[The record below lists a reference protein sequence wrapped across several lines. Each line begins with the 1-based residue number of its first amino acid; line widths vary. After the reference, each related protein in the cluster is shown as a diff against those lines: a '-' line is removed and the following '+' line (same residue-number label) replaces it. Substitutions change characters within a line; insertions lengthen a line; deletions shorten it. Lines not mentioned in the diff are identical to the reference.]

1 MFTIRKEYMDKRYN
15 SPGRRAIVAGLMAAT
30 LLSNVSGVAKYAYAE
45 TTPTA
50 QIKTTNVDLAKLKL
64 QKLNLNMNDY
74 EVIHKDPTT
83 QINTFDSSAYFS
95 QPGNGWAPTSIIQF
109 SSQIDKSKDHI
120 VIDNPVEILFK
131 NTGYYFGRQ
140 TNVRMKVN
148 RVYYDAIDY
157 SGTSYASTS
166 TRERRM
172 SKPGDEVMFAE
183 LDNAAGENGVVQF
196 TNYNFYTGEPNA
208 APYVHPVQG
217 SKQNTLNSWYTMRA
231 DVTYTIEYADGT
243 QADMKLVVPVG
254 DLDVISYVNKAK
266 GDGAGQNEMFE
277 LPNADAQASKI
288 IFNRNFASRLT
299 RPSDN
304 NGTMVINPPA
314 NSIGGNSLDW
324 MYNTTGATIRSR
336 SNSLTFTSG
345 SADASGTDFGV
356 YVEHPAV
363 DPVKK
368 VDKTRIASYQDGKLV
383 YTIQSTIPKVGT
395 DVIDDID
402 EFSIDDLLDNRL
414 KNVTVKGVYV
424 TDSEDADPST
434 ADWRKLPPNK
444 YTIDTTGQKLKVN
457 IDKSQLGHKQV
468 KVIFETDT
476 LATDLSADT
485 SIINNQATVHTD
497 DVPSKS
503 NVTRT
508 QPTYKFDH
516 EFVAEDGSQLPG
528 DVTTLTPGTTEDITP
543 GTTVTPNLFTVPD
556 ASKPDTSYKGYDA
569 SKVQVK
575 DDAKNGVWSFKSWD
589 KANETL
595 DHKNGHFIGTWAF
608 TPNAY
613 AQTYKYVMSDGS
625 TVPAEVNATLPA
637 RVGDLVDGT
646 NVTAANPLAPAA
658 ENAMQPTDKGYDA
671 SKTQVKLPHG
681 YADFIGWDI
690 PSATINRADVLH
702 TGTWEY
708 HENLWGKSHEFKSNT
723 DKALPAGIT
732 AITPATV
739 NDQYHDGDTINAD
752 DFQIP
757 AENVVSSTN
766 PLYDASKVQYL
777 DEHGV
782 WTADDAWDKSN
793 VVVDHADTHFVRG
806 WTYQANSYAK
816 NHKFESVDGTPLP
829 TELTAITPASSNG
842 YEDGTVLNAD
852 TFEVPAANKVDA
864 SDKLYQEGK
873 TQFRSNDGMG
883 VWTAEPA
890 WDKHDVTVDH
900 ADVTFTL
907 KWSYS
912 EYKFG
917 KQHKFV
923 AEDGSELPQGIKD
936 ITPGNIEN
944 QYKPNEV
951 ITADGFEVPADKKP
965 ADGTEYA
972 DASKKQ
978 FVDTERDGVWEFI
991 GWDKDNIT
999 VDHSDDNLF
1008 TGTWRFSPYHHKQ
1021 THEFVSGTD
1030 GKQLPEKILNMTPG
1044 EVDGLVTGNTANP
1057 STFTVADGDKTPDTN
1072 REYQVGKVQVVDG
1085 AGSWTFKSWDKDSET
1100 VNKTDVHFVG
1110 TWEYNEPSFG
1120 KTHKYVS
1127 ETEGM
1132 ELPKVVT
1139 DTLPGNVT
1147 DAYKRGEVVNGDTI
1161 PNEVTDEDND
1171 GVWTT
1176 TGWKTKDVTI
1186 ENSDPEFVAGWTF
1199 KANPHKAT
1207 YEFVSGTPGKD
1218 LPKSIVD
1225 MTPTDPADYTKG
1237 TEVPAKSEFE
1247 KTVKDEDND
1256 GVWTFKSY
1264 DHDKQTVEKSDI
1276 KFVGTWEFTPNT
1288 YPVGYEFKSTDPKR
1302 ELPKVVKDKLPKD
1315 DKTYIT
1321 KTPVDAQKIPNDPVY
1336 DPELDIDWTFNK
1348 WDSSKKTIEREGIKF
1363 TGEWTPKQR
1372 EYKVTYK
1379 FTSGTSGRE
1388 LPKEVT
1394 DLLPKD
1400 NKIYVTGSKVKSN
1413 KPSKTE
1419 VKVDGGTWKFK
1430 EFPPEL
1436 TIDKK
1441 DGEFAGEWVF
1451 EADPEPAKPAAK
1463 PVPKTG
1469 DATTTAPVVGG
1480 ITAIMT
1486 SILAFFG
1493 IKRKSDD

>member
-1 MFTIRKEYMDKRYN
+1 MDKRYN

-30 LLSNVSGVAKYAYAE
+30 LLSNVSGIAKYAYAE
-45 TTPTA
+45 TPTTA

-196 TNYNFYTGEPNA
+196 TNYNFYTSEPGA

-254 DLDVISYVNKAK
+254 DLDVINYVNKAK

-277 LPNADAQASKI
+277 LPNADSQASKI
-288 IFNRNFASRLT
+288 IFNRNFAARLT

-528 DVTTLTPGTTEDITP
+528 DITTLTPGTTEDITP

-575 DDAKNGVWSFKSWD
+575 DDVKNGVWSFKSWD

-613 AQTYKYVMSDGS
+613 AQTYKYVMSDGGA
-625 TVPAEVNATLPA
+625 VPAEVNATLPA
-637 RVGDLVDGT
+637 RVVDLVDGT

-658 ENAMQPTDKGYDA
+658 ENVMQPADKGYDA
-671 SKTQVKLPHG
+671 TKTQVKLPHG

-732 AITPATV
+732 ALTPATV

-752 DFQIP
+752 EFQIP
-757 AENVVSSTN
+757 ADHVVPSTN
-766 PLYDASKVQYL
+766 PLYDANKVQYL

-900 ADVTFTL
+900 SDVTFTL

-936 ITPGNIEN
+936 ITPANVEN

-978 FVDTERDGVWEFI
+978 FVDTERDGVWEFVS
-991 GWDKDNIT
+991 WDKDNIT

-1008 TGTWRFSPYHHKQ
+1008 TGTWKFMGYS
-1021 THEFVSGTD
+1021 
-1030 GKQLPEKILNMTPG
+1030 
-1044 EVDGLVTGNTANP
+1044 
-1057 STFTVADGDKTPDTN
+1057 
-1072 REYQVGKVQVVDG
+1072 
-1085 AGSWTFKSWDKDSET
+1085 
-1100 VNKTDVHFVG
+1100 
-1110 TWEYNEPSFG
+1110 
-1120 KTHKYVS
+1120 
-1127 ETEGM
+1127 
-1132 ELPKVVT
+1132 
-1139 DTLPGNVT
+1139 
-1147 DAYKRGEVVNGDTI
+1147 
-1161 PNEVTDEDND
+1161 
-1171 GVWTT
+1171 
-1176 TGWKTKDVTI
+1176 
-1186 ENSDPEFVAGWTF
+1186 
-1199 KANPHKAT
+1199 HKAT
-1207 YEFVSGTPGKD
+1207 YEFVSGTPDKQ

-1225 MTPTDPADYTKG
+1225 MTPTDPAKYTKG

-1256 GVWTFKSY
+1256 GTWTFKSY

-1348 WDSSKKTIEREGIKF
+1348 WDSPKKTIEREGIKF

-1379 FTSGTSGRE
+1379 FTSGTPGKE

-1400 NKIYVTGSKVKSN
+1400 DKTYVTGSKVKSN

-1451 EADPEPAKPAAK
+1451 EADPAPTPEPQKPAAK

-1469 DATTTAPVVGG
+1469 DATTVAPAVGG
-1480 ITAIMT
+1480 IAAIMT

>member
-1 MFTIRKEYMDKRYN
+1 MDKRYN

-30 LLSNVSGVAKYAYAE
+30 LLSNVSGIAKYAYAE
-45 TTPTA
+45 TPNTA

-254 DLDVISYVNKAK
+254 DLDVINYVNKAK

-277 LPNADAQASKI
+277 LPNADSQASKI
-288 IFNRNFASRLT
+288 IFNRNFAARLT

-314 NSIGGNSLDW
+314 NSTGGNSMDW
-324 MYNTTGATIRSR
+324 MYNTTGTTIRSR

-402 EFSIDDLLDNRL
+402 EFSIEDLLDNRL

-434 ADWRKLPPNK
+434 ADWRKLPANK
-444 YTIDTTGQKLKVN
+444 YTVDATGQRLKVN

-516 EFVAEDGSQLPG
+516 EFVAEDGSQLPS
-528 DVTTLTPGTTEDITP
+528 DITTLTPGTTEDITP

-625 TVPAEVNATLPA
+625 AVPAEVNATLPA
-637 RVGDLVDGT
+637 SVGDLVDGT

-658 ENAMQPTDKGYDA
+658 ENVMQPTDKGYDT

-681 YADFIGWDI
+681 YANFISWDI

-739 NDQYHDGDTINAD
+739 SDQYHDGDTINAD
-752 DFQIP
+752 EFQIP
-757 AENVVSSTN
+757 AENVVPSTN
-766 PLYDASKVQYL
+766 PLYDANKVQYL

-852 TFEVPAANKVDA
+852 TFEVPAANKVDT

-900 ADVTFTL
+900 GDVTFTL

-936 ITPGNIEN
+936 ITPASVEN

-951 ITADGFEVPADKKP
+951 ITADSFEVPADKVP
-965 ADGTEYA
+965 AAGTEYA

-1008 TGTWRFSPYHHKQ
+1008 TGTWKFMGYS
-1021 THEFVSGTD
+1021 
-1030 GKQLPEKILNMTPG
+1030 
-1044 EVDGLVTGNTANP
+1044 
-1057 STFTVADGDKTPDTN
+1057 
-1072 REYQVGKVQVVDG
+1072 
-1085 AGSWTFKSWDKDSET
+1085 
-1100 VNKTDVHFVG
+1100 
-1110 TWEYNEPSFG
+1110 
-1120 KTHKYVS
+1120 
-1127 ETEGM
+1127 
-1132 ELPKVVT
+1132 
-1139 DTLPGNVT
+1139 
-1147 DAYKRGEVVNGDTI
+1147 
-1161 PNEVTDEDND
+1161 
-1171 GVWTT
+1171 
-1176 TGWKTKDVTI
+1176 
-1186 ENSDPEFVAGWTF
+1186 
-1199 KANPHKAT
+1199 HKAT
-1207 YEFVSGTPGKD
+1207 YEFVSGTPGKE

-1225 MTPTDPADYTKG
+1225 MTPTDPAKYTKG

-1256 GVWTFKSY
+1256 GTWTFKSY

-1348 WDSSKKTIEREGIKF
+1348 WDSPKKTIEREGIKF

-1379 FTSGTSGRE
+1379 FTSGTPGKE

-1400 NKIYVTGSKVKSN
+1400 DKTYVTGSKVKSN
-1413 KPSKTE
+1413 TPSKTE

-1441 DGEFAGEWVF
+1441 DGEFTGEWVF
-1451 EADPEPAKPAAK
+1451 EADPAPTPEPQKPAAK

-1480 ITAIMT
+1480 IAAIMT

>member
-1 MFTIRKEYMDKRYN
+1 MDKRYN

-30 LLSNVSGVAKYAYAE
+30 LLSNVSGIVKSAYAE
-45 TTPTA
+45 TPTTA

-74 EVIHKDPTT
+74 EVVHKDPTT

-196 TNYNFYTGEPNA
+196 TNYNFYASESGS

-254 DLDVISYVNKAK
+254 DLDVINYVNKAR

-277 LPNADAQASKI
+277 LPNADSQASKI
-288 IFNRNFASRLT
+288 IFNRNFAARLT

-314 NSIGGNSLDW
+314 NSTGGNSLDW

-363 DPVKK
+363 DPIKK

-414 KNVTVKGVYV
+414 KNVTVKGVYA

-444 YTIDTTGQKLKVN
+444 YTIDTTGQRLKVN

-625 TVPAEVNATLPA
+625 AVPAEVNATLPA

-658 ENAMQPTDKGYDA
+658 ENVMQPTDKGYDA
-671 SKTQVKLPHG
+671 TKTQVKLPHG
-681 YADFIGWDI
+681 YADFISWDI

-732 AITPATV
+732 ALTPASVADT
-739 NDQYHDGDTINAD
+739 YHDGDTINAD

-757 AENVVSSTN
+757 AENVVPSTN
-766 PLYDASKVQYL
+766 PLYDANKVQYL

-829 TELTAITPASSNG
+829 TELTVITPASSNG
-842 YEDGTVLNAD
+842 YEDGAVLNAD

-883 VWTAEPA
+883 VWTAEPE
-890 WDKHDVTVDH
+890 WDRKDVTVDH

-907 KWSYS
+907 KWSYT

-936 ITPGNIEN
+936 ITPANVEN

-951 ITADGFEVPADKKP
+951 ITADSFEVPADKKP

-978 FVDTERDGVWEFI
+978 FVDTERDGVWEFVS
-991 GWDKDNIT
+991 WDKDNIT

-1008 TGTWRFSPYHHKQ
+1008 TGTWKFMGYS
-1021 THEFVSGTD
+1021 
-1030 GKQLPEKILNMTPG
+1030 
-1044 EVDGLVTGNTANP
+1044 
-1057 STFTVADGDKTPDTN
+1057 
-1072 REYQVGKVQVVDG
+1072 
-1085 AGSWTFKSWDKDSET
+1085 
-1100 VNKTDVHFVG
+1100 
-1110 TWEYNEPSFG
+1110 
-1120 KTHKYVS
+1120 
-1127 ETEGM
+1127 
-1132 ELPKVVT
+1132 
-1139 DTLPGNVT
+1139 
-1147 DAYKRGEVVNGDTI
+1147 
-1161 PNEVTDEDND
+1161 
-1171 GVWTT
+1171 
-1176 TGWKTKDVTI
+1176 
-1186 ENSDPEFVAGWTF
+1186 
-1199 KANPHKAT
+1199 HKAT
-1207 YEFVSGTPGKD
+1207 YEFVSGTPGKE

-1225 MTPTDPADYTKG
+1225 MTPTDPAKYTKG

-1247 KTVKDEDND
+1247 KTVKDDEND
-1256 GVWTFKSY
+1256 GTWTFKSY

-1288 YPVGYEFKSTDPKR
+1288 YPVGYEFKSSDPKR

-1348 WDSSKKTIEREGIKF
+1348 WDSPKKTIEREGIKF

-1379 FTSGTSGRE
+1379 FTSGTPGKE

-1394 DLLPKD
+1394 ELLPKD
-1400 NKIYVTGSKVKSN
+1400 DKTYVTGSKVKSN
-1413 KPSKTE
+1413 TPSKTE

-1451 EADPEPAKPAAK
+1451 EADPAPTPEPQKPAAK

-1480 ITAIMT
+1480 IAAIMT

>member
-1 MFTIRKEYMDKRYN
+1 MDKRYN

-30 LLSNVSGVAKYAYAE
+30 LLSNVSGIVKSAYAE
-45 TTPTA
+45 TPTTA

-74 EVIHKDPTT
+74 EVVHKDPTT

-172 SKPGDEVMFAE
+172 SKAEDEVMFAE

-277 LPNADAQASKI
+277 LPNADSQASKI
-288 IFNRNFASRLT
+288 IFNRNFAARLT

-314 NSIGGNSLDW
+314 NSTGGNSLDW

-345 SADASGTDFGV
+345 SADASGTNFGV

-444 YTIDTTGQKLKVN
+444 YTIDTTGQRLKVN

-468 KVIFETDT
+468 KVIFETDA

-528 DVTTLTPGTTEDITP
+528 DITTLTPGTTEDITP

-589 KANETL
+589 KANEML

-608 TPNAY
+608 IPNAY

-625 TVPAEVNATLPA
+625 AVPAEVNATLPA

-658 ENAMQPTDKGYDA
+658 ENVMQPTDKGYDVT
-671 SKTQVKLPHG
+671 KTQVKLPHG

-732 AITPATV
+732 ALTPATV
-739 NDQYHDGDTINAD
+739 SDQYHDGDTINAD
-752 DFQIP
+752 EFQIP
-757 AENVVSSTN
+757 ADHVVPATN
-766 PLYDASKVQYL
+766 PLYDANKVQYL

-816 NHKFESVDGTPLP
+816 NHKFESVDGTPLSG
-829 TELTAITPASSNG
+829 ELTAITPASSNG

-852 TFEVPAANKVDA
+852 TFEVPAANTVDA
-864 SDKLYQEGK
+864 SDTLYQEGK

-890 WDKHDVTVDH
+890 WDKHDITVDH
-900 ADVTFTL
+900 GDVTFTL

-917 KQHKFV
+917 KQHKFI

-936 ITPGNIEN
+936 ITPASVEN

-951 ITADGFEVPADKKP
+951 ITADGFEVPADKVP
-965 ADGTEYA
+965 AAGTEYA

-978 FVDTERDGVWEFI
+978 FVDTERDGVWEFVS
-991 GWDKDNIT
+991 WDKDNIT

-1008 TGTWRFSPYHHKQ
+1008 TGTWKF
-1021 THEFVSGTD
+1021 
-1030 GKQLPEKILNMTPG
+1030 
-1044 EVDGLVTGNTANP
+1044 
-1057 STFTVADGDKTPDTN
+1057 
-1072 REYQVGKVQVVDG
+1072 
-1085 AGSWTFKSWDKDSET
+1085 
-1100 VNKTDVHFVG
+1100 
-1110 TWEYNEPSFG
+1110 
-1120 KTHKYVS
+1120 
-1127 ETEGM
+1127 
-1132 ELPKVVT
+1132 
-1139 DTLPGNVT
+1139 
-1147 DAYKRGEVVNGDTI
+1147 NGY
-1161 PNEVTDEDND
+1161 
-1171 GVWTT
+1171 
-1176 TGWKTKDVTI
+1176 
-1186 ENSDPEFVAGWTF
+1186 S
-1199 KANPHKAT
+1199 HKAT
-1207 YEFVSGTPGKD
+1207 YEFVSGTPGKE

-1225 MTPTDPADYTKG
+1225 MTPTDSAKYTKG

-1256 GVWTFKSY
+1256 GTWTFKSY

-1348 WDSSKKTIEREGIKF
+1348 WDSPKKTIEREGIKF

-1379 FTSGTSGRE
+1379 FTSGTPDKE

-1400 NKIYVTGSKVKSN
+1400 DKTYVTGSKVKSN

-1441 DGEFAGEWVF
+1441 DGEFAGKWVF
-1451 EADPEPAKPAAK
+1451 EADPAPTPEPQKPAAK

-1469 DATTTAPVVGG
+1469 DATTVAPAVGG
-1480 ITAIMT
+1480 IAAIMT

>member
-30 LLSNVSGVAKYAYAE
+30 LLSNVSGIVKSAYAE
-45 TTPTA
+45 TPNTA

-74 EVIHKDPTT
+74 EVVHKDPTT

-157 SGTSYASTS
+157 SGTSYAATS

-196 TNYNFYTGEPNA
+196 TNYNFYSSEPGS

-254 DLDVISYVNKAK
+254 DIDVINSVNKLK

-277 LPNADAQASKI
+277 LPNADSQASKI
-288 IFNRNFASRLT
+288 IFNRNFAARLT

-304 NGTMVINPPA
+304 NGTMVVNPPA
-314 NSIGGNSLDW
+314 NSTGGNSLDW
-324 MYNTTGATIRSR
+324 MYNTTGTTIRSR

-444 YTIDTTGQKLKVN
+444 YTIDTTGQRLKVN

-556 ASKPDTSYKGYDA
+556 ASKPDASYKGYDA

-613 AQTYKYVMSDGS
+613 AQTYKYVMSDGGA
-625 TVPAEVNATLPA
+625 VPAEVNATLPA

-658 ENAMQPTDKGYDA
+658 ENVMQPADKGYDA
-671 SKTQVKLPHG
+671 TKTQVKLPHG

-732 AITPATV
+732 ALTPATV
-739 NDQYHDGDTINAD
+739 SDQYHDGDTINAD
-752 DFQIP
+752 SFQIP
-757 AENVVSSTN
+757 AENVVPSTN
-766 PLYDASKVQYL
+766 PLYDANKVQYL

-829 TELTAITPASSNG
+829 TELTAITPVSSSG

-873 TQFRSNDGMG
+873 TQFRSSDGMG

-907 KWSYS
+907 KWSYT

-936 ITPGNIEN
+936 ITPASVEN

-951 ITADGFEVPADKKP
+951 ITADSFEVPADKKP

-978 FVDTERDGVWEFI
+978 FVDTERDGVWEFVS
-991 GWDKDNIT
+991 WDKDNIT

-1008 TGTWRFSPYHHKQ
+1008 TGTWKF
-1021 THEFVSGTD
+1021 
-1030 GKQLPEKILNMTPG
+1030 
-1044 EVDGLVTGNTANP
+1044 
-1057 STFTVADGDKTPDTN
+1057 
-1072 REYQVGKVQVVDG
+1072 
-1085 AGSWTFKSWDKDSET
+1085 
-1100 VNKTDVHFVG
+1100 
-1110 TWEYNEPSFG
+1110 
-1120 KTHKYVS
+1120 
-1127 ETEGM
+1127 
-1132 ELPKVVT
+1132 
-1139 DTLPGNVT
+1139 
-1147 DAYKRGEVVNGDTI
+1147 NGY
-1161 PNEVTDEDND
+1161 
-1171 GVWTT
+1171 
-1176 TGWKTKDVTI
+1176 
-1186 ENSDPEFVAGWTF
+1186 S
-1199 KANPHKAT
+1199 HKAT
-1207 YEFVSGTPGKD
+1207 YEFVSGTPGKE

-1225 MTPTDPADYTKG
+1225 MTPTDPAKYTKG

-1256 GVWTFKSY
+1256 GTWTFKSY

-1348 WDSSKKTIEREGIKF
+1348 WDSPKKTIEREGIKF

-1379 FTSGTSGRE
+1379 FTSGTPGKE

-1394 DLLPKD
+1394 ELLPKD
-1400 NKIYVTGSKVKSN
+1400 DKTYVTGSKVKS
-1413 KPSKTE
+1413 KVPSKTE

-1451 EADPEPAKPAAK
+1451 EADPAPTPEPQKPAAK

-1469 DATTTAPVVGG
+1469 DATTVAPAVGG
-1480 ITAIMT
+1480 IAAIMT

>member
-1 MFTIRKEYMDKRYN
+1 MDKRYN

-30 LLSNVSGVAKYAYAE
+30 LLSNVSGIVKSAYAE
-45 TTPTA
+45 TPTTA

-277 LPNADAQASKI
+277 LPNADSQASKI
-288 IFNRNFASRLT
+288 IFNRNFAARRT

-434 ADWRKLPPNK
+434 DDWQKLPPDK

-556 ASKPDTSYKGYDA
+556 ASKPDTSYKGYDT

-625 TVPAEVNATLPA
+625 AVPAEVNATLPA

-658 ENAMQPTDKGYDA
+658 ENVMQPTDKGYNA

-739 NDQYHDGDTINAD
+739 NDQYHDGDTINANE
-752 DFQIP
+752 FQIP
-757 AENVVSSTN
+757 ADHVVPTTN

-829 TELTAITPASSNG
+829 TELTAITPASSSG

-900 ADVTFTL
+900 GDVTFTL

-936 ITPGNIEN
+936 ITPASVEN

-978 FVDTERDGVWEFI
+978 FVDTERDGVWEFVS
-991 GWDKDNIT
+991 WDKDNIT

-1008 TGTWRFSPYHHKQ
+1008 TGTWKFMGYS
-1021 THEFVSGTD
+1021 
-1030 GKQLPEKILNMTPG
+1030 
-1044 EVDGLVTGNTANP
+1044 
-1057 STFTVADGDKTPDTN
+1057 
-1072 REYQVGKVQVVDG
+1072 
-1085 AGSWTFKSWDKDSET
+1085 
-1100 VNKTDVHFVG
+1100 
-1110 TWEYNEPSFG
+1110 
-1120 KTHKYVS
+1120 
-1127 ETEGM
+1127 
-1132 ELPKVVT
+1132 
-1139 DTLPGNVT
+1139 
-1147 DAYKRGEVVNGDTI
+1147 
-1161 PNEVTDEDND
+1161 
-1171 GVWTT
+1171 
-1176 TGWKTKDVTI
+1176 
-1186 ENSDPEFVAGWTF
+1186 
-1199 KANPHKAT
+1199 HKAT
-1207 YEFVSGTPGKD
+1207 YEFVSGTPDKQ

-1225 MTPTDPADYTKG
+1225 MTPTDPAKYTKG

-1247 KTVKDEDND
+1247 KTIKDEDND
-1256 GVWTFKSY
+1256 GTWTFKSY
-1264 DHDKQTVEKSDI
+1264 DHDKQTIEKSDI

-1348 WDSSKKTIEREGIKF
+1348 WDSPKKTIEREGIKF

-1379 FTSGTSGRE
+1379 FTSGTPGKE

-1394 DLLPKD
+1394 NLLPKD
-1400 NKIYVTGSKVKSN
+1400 DKTYVTGSKVTSN

-1451 EADPEPAKPAAK
+1451 EADPAPTPEPQKPAAK

-1469 DATTTAPVVGG
+1469 DATTVAPAVGG
-1480 ITAIMT
+1480 IAAIMT

-1493 IKRKSDD
+1493 IKRKSDE

>member
-1 MFTIRKEYMDKRYN
+1 MDKRYN
-15 SPGRRAIVAGLMAAT
+15 SPGRRAIVAGLVAAT
-30 LLSNVSGVAKYAYAE
+30 LLSNVSGIVKSAYAE
-45 TTPTA
+45 TPTTA

-74 EVIHKDPTT
+74 EVVHKDPTT

-208 APYVHPVQG
+208 ATYVHPVQG

-277 LPNADAQASKI
+277 LPNADSQASKI
-288 IFNRNFASRLT
+288 IFNRNFAARLT

-625 TVPAEVNATLPA
+625 AVPAEVNATLPA
-637 RVGDLVDGT
+637 RVGDLIDGT
-646 NVTAANPLAPAA
+646 NVTAANPLAPDA
-658 ENAMQPTDKGYDA
+658 ENVMQPTDKGYDA

-732 AITPATV
+732 SITPATV

-752 DFQIP
+752 SFQIP
-757 AENVVSSTN
+757 AENVVPSTN
-766 PLYDASKVQYL
+766 PLYDANKVQYL

-907 KWSYS
+907 KWSYQ

-936 ITPGNIEN
+936 ITPANVEN

-1008 TGTWRFSPYHHKQ
+1008 TGTWKFMGYS
-1021 THEFVSGTD
+1021 
-1030 GKQLPEKILNMTPG
+1030 
-1044 EVDGLVTGNTANP
+1044 
-1057 STFTVADGDKTPDTN
+1057 
-1072 REYQVGKVQVVDG
+1072 
-1085 AGSWTFKSWDKDSET
+1085 
-1100 VNKTDVHFVG
+1100 
-1110 TWEYNEPSFG
+1110 
-1120 KTHKYVS
+1120 
-1127 ETEGM
+1127 
-1132 ELPKVVT
+1132 
-1139 DTLPGNVT
+1139 
-1147 DAYKRGEVVNGDTI
+1147 
-1161 PNEVTDEDND
+1161 
-1171 GVWTT
+1171 
-1176 TGWKTKDVTI
+1176 
-1186 ENSDPEFVAGWTF
+1186 
-1199 KANPHKAT
+1199 HKAT
-1207 YEFVSGTPGKD
+1207 YEFVSGTPDKQ

-1225 MTPTDPADYTKG
+1225 MTPTDPAKYTKG

-1247 KTVKDEDND
+1247 KTVKDDEND
-1256 GVWTFKSY
+1256 GTWTFKSY
-1264 DHDKQTVEKSDI
+1264 DHDKQTIEKSDI

-1288 YPVGYEFKSTDPKR
+1288 YPVGYEFKSSDPKR
-1302 ELPKVVKDKLPKD
+1302 ELPKVVNDKLPKD

-1348 WDSSKKTIEREGIKF
+1348 WDSPKKTIEREGIKF

-1379 FTSGTSGRE
+1379 FTSGTPGKE

-1400 NKIYVTGSKVKSN
+1400 DKTYVTGSKVKPN

-1451 EADPEPAKPAAK
+1451 EADPEPAKPTAK
-1463 PVPKTG
+1463 LVPKTG
-1469 DATTTAPVVGG
+1469 DATTAAPAVGG
-1480 ITAIMT
+1480 IAATMT

-1493 IKRKSDD
+1493 IKRKSDE

>member
-1 MFTIRKEYMDKRYN
+1 MDKRYN

-30 LLSNVSGVAKYAYAE
+30 LLSNVSGIVKSAYAE
-45 TTPTA
+45 TPNTA

-172 SKPGDEVMFAE
+172 SNPGDEVMFAE

-217 SKQNTLNSWYTMRA
+217 SKQNTLSSWYTMRA

-254 DLDVISYVNKAK
+254 DLDVINYVNKAK

-288 IFNRNFASRLT
+288 IFNRNFAARLT

-304 NGTMVINPPA
+304 NGTMVVNPPA
-314 NSIGGNSLDW
+314 NSTGGNSLDW
-324 MYNTTGATIRSR
+324 MYNTTGTTIRSR

-356 YVEHPAV
+356 YVERPAV

-528 DVTTLTPGTTEDITP
+528 DITTLTPGTTEDITP

-625 TVPAEVNATLPA
+625 AVPAEVNATLPA
-637 RVGDLVDGT
+637 RVGDLIDGT

-658 ENAMQPTDKGYDA
+658 ENVMQPTDKGYDA
-671 SKTQVKLPHG
+671 TKTQVKLPHG
-681 YADFIGWDI
+681 YADFISWDI

-732 AITPATV
+732 ALTPATV

-752 DFQIP
+752 SFQIP
-757 AENVVSSTN
+757 ADHVVPSTN
-766 PLYDASKVQYL
+766 PLYDANKVQYL

-829 TELTAITPASSNG
+829 TELTTITPASSNG

-900 ADVTFTL
+900 GDVTFTL
-907 KWSYS
+907 KWSYQ

-917 KQHKFV
+917 KQHRFV

-936 ITPGNIEN
+936 ITPANVEN

-978 FVDTERDGVWEFI
+978 FVDTERDGVWEFVS
-991 GWDKDNIT
+991 WDKDNIT
-999 VDHSDDNLF
+999 VDHSDGNLF
-1008 TGTWRFSPYHHKQ
+1008 TGTWKFMGYS
-1021 THEFVSGTD
+1021 
-1030 GKQLPEKILNMTPG
+1030 
-1044 EVDGLVTGNTANP
+1044 
-1057 STFTVADGDKTPDTN
+1057 
-1072 REYQVGKVQVVDG
+1072 
-1085 AGSWTFKSWDKDSET
+1085 
-1100 VNKTDVHFVG
+1100 
-1110 TWEYNEPSFG
+1110 
-1120 KTHKYVS
+1120 
-1127 ETEGM
+1127 
-1132 ELPKVVT
+1132 
-1139 DTLPGNVT
+1139 
-1147 DAYKRGEVVNGDTI
+1147 
-1161 PNEVTDEDND
+1161 
-1171 GVWTT
+1171 
-1176 TGWKTKDVTI
+1176 
-1186 ENSDPEFVAGWTF
+1186 
-1199 KANPHKAT
+1199 HKAT
-1207 YEFVSGTPGKD
+1207 YEFVSGTPGKE

-1225 MTPTDPADYTKG
+1225 MTPTDPAKYTKG

-1247 KTVKDEDND
+1247 KTVKDDEND
-1256 GVWTFKSY
+1256 GTWTFKSY

-1348 WDSSKKTIEREGIKF
+1348 WDSPKKTIEREGIKF

-1379 FTSGTSGRE
+1379 FTSGTPGKE

-1400 NKIYVTGSKVKSN
+1400 DKTYVTGSKVKSN

-1451 EADPEPAKPAAK
+1451 EADPAPTPEPQKPAAK

-1480 ITAIMT
+1480 IAAIMT

>member
-1 MFTIRKEYMDKRYN
+1 MDKRYN

-30 LLSNVSGVAKYAYAE
+30 LLSNVSGIVKSAYAE
-45 TTPTA
+45 TPTTA

-74 EVIHKDPTT
+74 EVVHKDPTT

-172 SKPGDEVMFAE
+172 SKPGNEVMFAE

-254 DLDVISYVNKAK
+254 DLDVINYVNKAK

-288 IFNRNFASRLT
+288 IFNRNFAARLT

-304 NGTMVINPPA
+304 NGTMVVNPPA
-314 NSIGGNSLDW
+314 NSTGGNSLDW
-324 MYNTTGATIRSR
+324 MYNTTGTTIRSR

-424 TDSEDADPST
+424 TDSEEADPST

-543 GTTVTPNLFTVPD
+543 GTIVTPNLFTVPD

-589 KANETL
+589 KTNETL

-625 TVPAEVNATLPA
+625 AVPAEVNATLPA
-637 RVGDLVDGT
+637 RVGDLIDGT

-658 ENAMQPTDKGYDA
+658 ENVMQPTDKGYDA
-671 SKTQVKLPHG
+671 TKTQVKLPHG
-681 YADFIGWDI
+681 YADFISWDT

-739 NDQYHDGDTINAD
+739 SDQYHDGDTINAD

-757 AENVVSSTN
+757 AENVVPSTN
-766 PLYDASKVQYL
+766 PLYDANKVQYL

-829 TELTAITPASSNG
+829 TELTAITPASSSG

-852 TFEVPAANKVDA
+852 TFEVPATNKVDA

-900 ADVTFTL
+900 GDVTFTL

-936 ITPGNIEN
+936 ITPANIEN
-944 QYKPNEV
+944 QYKPSEV
-951 ITADGFEVPADKKP
+951 ITADGFEVPVDKKP

-978 FVDTERDGVWEFI
+978 FVDAERDGVWEFVS
-991 GWDKDNIT
+991 WDKDNIT

-1008 TGTWRFSPYHHKQ
+1008 TGTWKFMGYS
-1021 THEFVSGTD
+1021 
-1030 GKQLPEKILNMTPG
+1030 
-1044 EVDGLVTGNTANP
+1044 
-1057 STFTVADGDKTPDTN
+1057 
-1072 REYQVGKVQVVDG
+1072 
-1085 AGSWTFKSWDKDSET
+1085 
-1100 VNKTDVHFVG
+1100 
-1110 TWEYNEPSFG
+1110 
-1120 KTHKYVS
+1120 
-1127 ETEGM
+1127 
-1132 ELPKVVT
+1132 
-1139 DTLPGNVT
+1139 
-1147 DAYKRGEVVNGDTI
+1147 
-1161 PNEVTDEDND
+1161 
-1171 GVWTT
+1171 
-1176 TGWKTKDVTI
+1176 
-1186 ENSDPEFVAGWTF
+1186 
-1199 KANPHKAT
+1199 HKAT
-1207 YEFVSGTPGKD
+1207 YEFVSGTPGKE

-1225 MTPTDPADYTKG
+1225 MTPTDPAEYTKG

-1256 GVWTFKSY
+1256 GTWTFKSY

-1288 YPVGYEFKSTDPKR
+1288 YPVGYEFKSSDPKR

-1348 WDSSKKTIEREGIKF
+1348 WDSPKKTIEREGIKF

-1379 FTSGTSGRE
+1379 FTSGTPGKE

-1400 NKIYVTGSKVKSN
+1400 DKTYVTGSKVTSN

-1451 EADPEPAKPAAK
+1451 EADPAPTPEPQKPAAK

-1469 DATTTAPVVGG
+1469 DATTVAPAVGG
-1480 ITAIMT
+1480 IAAIMT

>member
-1 MFTIRKEYMDKRYN
+1 MFTNRKEYMDKRYN

-30 LLSNVSGVAKYAYAE
+30 LLSNVSGIVKSAYAE
-45 TTPTA
+45 TPTTA

-74 EVIHKDPTT
+74 EVVHKDPTT

-196 TNYNFYTGEPNA
+196 TNYNFYTVEPNA

-277 LPNADAQASKI
+277 LPNADSQASKI
-288 IFNRNFASRLT
+288 IFNRNFAARLT

-575 DDAKNGVWSFKSWD
+575 DDVKNGVWSFKSWD

-625 TVPAEVNATLPA
+625 AVPAEVNATLPA
-637 RVGDLVDGT
+637 RVGDLIDGT

-658 ENAMQPTDKGYDA
+658 ENVMQPTDKGYDA

-681 YADFIGWDI
+681 YANFISWDI

-739 NDQYHDGDTINAD
+739 SDQYHDGDTINAD
-752 DFQIP
+752 SFQIP
-757 AENVVSSTN
+757 ADHVVPSTN
-766 PLYDASKVQYL
+766 PLYDANKVQYL

-782 WTADDAWDKSN
+782 WTADDTWDKSN
-793 VVVDHADTHFVRG
+793 VTVDHADTHFVRG

-852 TFEVPAANKVDA
+852 TFEVPAANKVDT

-900 ADVTFTL
+900 GDVTFTL
-907 KWSYS
+907 KWSYT

-936 ITPGNIEN
+936 ITPANVEN

-951 ITADGFEVPADKKP
+951 ITADSFEVPADKKP

-978 FVDTERDGVWEFI
+978 FVDTERDGVWEFVS
-991 GWDKDNIT
+991 WDKDNIT

-1008 TGTWRFSPYHHKQ
+1008 TGTWKFMGYS
-1021 THEFVSGTD
+1021 
-1030 GKQLPEKILNMTPG
+1030 
-1044 EVDGLVTGNTANP
+1044 
-1057 STFTVADGDKTPDTN
+1057 
-1072 REYQVGKVQVVDG
+1072 
-1085 AGSWTFKSWDKDSET
+1085 
-1100 VNKTDVHFVG
+1100 
-1110 TWEYNEPSFG
+1110 
-1120 KTHKYVS
+1120 
-1127 ETEGM
+1127 
-1132 ELPKVVT
+1132 
-1139 DTLPGNVT
+1139 
-1147 DAYKRGEVVNGDTI
+1147 
-1161 PNEVTDEDND
+1161 
-1171 GVWTT
+1171 
-1176 TGWKTKDVTI
+1176 
-1186 ENSDPEFVAGWTF
+1186 
-1199 KANPHKAT
+1199 HKAT
-1207 YEFVSGTPGKD
+1207 YEFVSGTPGKE

-1225 MTPTDPADYTKG
+1225 MTPTDPAKYTKG

-1256 GVWTFKSY
+1256 GTWTFKSY

-1288 YPVGYEFKSTDPKR
+1288 YPVGYEFKSSDPKR

-1348 WDSSKKTIEREGIKF
+1348 WDSPKKTIEREGIKF
-1363 TGEWTPKQR
+1363 TGEWTPKRR

-1379 FTSGTSGRE
+1379 FTSGTPGKE

-1400 NKIYVTGSKVKSN
+1400 DKTYVTGSKVKSN

-1451 EADPEPAKPAAK
+1451 EADPTPTPEPQKPAAK

-1469 DATTTAPVVGG
+1469 DATTVAPAVGG
-1480 ITAIMT
+1480 ITAIVT
-1486 SILAFFG
+1486 SVLAFFG

>member
-1 MFTIRKEYMDKRYN
+1 MDKRYN

-30 LLSNVSGVAKYAYAE
+30 LLSNVSGIAKYAYAE
-45 TTPTA
+45 TPTAA

-277 LPNADAQASKI
+277 LPNADSQASKI
-288 IFNRNFASRLT
+288 IFNRNFAARLT

-345 SADASGTDFGV
+345 SADASGTNFGV

-625 TVPAEVNATLPA
+625 AVPAEVNATLPA
-637 RVGDLVDGT
+637 RVGDLIDGT

-658 ENAMQPTDKGYDA
+658 ENVMQPTDKGYDA

-681 YADFIGWDI
+681 YANFISWDI

-723 DKALPAGIT
+723 DKVLPAGIT
-732 AITPATV
+732 ALTPATV
-739 NDQYHDGDTINAD
+739 SDQYHDGDTINAD
-752 DFQIP
+752 SFQIP
-757 AENVVSSTN
+757 EENVVPSTN
-766 PLYDASKVQYL
+766 PLYDANKVQYL

-806 WTYQANSYAK
+806 WTYQVNSYAK

-900 ADVTFTL
+900 GDVTFTL
-907 KWSYS
+907 KWSYF

-936 ITPGNIEN
+936 ITPASVEN

-978 FVDTERDGVWEFI
+978 FVDTERDGVWEFVS
-991 GWDKDNIT
+991 WDKDNIT

-1008 TGTWRFSPYHHKQ
+1008 TGTWKFMGYS
-1021 THEFVSGTD
+1021 
-1030 GKQLPEKILNMTPG
+1030 
-1044 EVDGLVTGNTANP
+1044 
-1057 STFTVADGDKTPDTN
+1057 
-1072 REYQVGKVQVVDG
+1072 
-1085 AGSWTFKSWDKDSET
+1085 
-1100 VNKTDVHFVG
+1100 
-1110 TWEYNEPSFG
+1110 
-1120 KTHKYVS
+1120 
-1127 ETEGM
+1127 
-1132 ELPKVVT
+1132 
-1139 DTLPGNVT
+1139 
-1147 DAYKRGEVVNGDTI
+1147 
-1161 PNEVTDEDND
+1161 
-1171 GVWTT
+1171 
-1176 TGWKTKDVTI
+1176 
-1186 ENSDPEFVAGWTF
+1186 
-1199 KANPHKAT
+1199 HKAT
-1207 YEFVSGTPGKD
+1207 YEFVSGTPGKE

-1225 MTPTDPADYTKG
+1225 MTPTDPAKYTKG

-1247 KTVKDEDND
+1247 KTAKDEDND
-1256 GVWTFKSY
+1256 GTWTFKSY

-1348 WDSSKKTIEREGIKF
+1348 WDSPKKTIEREGIKF

-1379 FTSGTSGRE
+1379 FTSGTPGKE

-1400 NKIYVTGSKVKSN
+1400 DKTYATGSKVKSN
-1413 KPSKTE
+1413 APSKIE

-1469 DATTTAPVVGG
+1469 DATTVAPAVGG
-1480 ITAIMT
+1480 IAAIVT

>member
-1 MFTIRKEYMDKRYN
+1 MDKRYN

-30 LLSNVSGVAKYAYAE
+30 LLSNVSGIAKYAYAE
-45 TTPTA
+45 TPTTA

-74 EVIHKDPTT
+74 EVVHKDPTT

-172 SKPGDEVMFAE
+172 SKSGDEVMFAE

-254 DLDVISYVNKAK
+254 DLDVINYVNKAK

-277 LPNADAQASKI
+277 LPNADSQASKI
-288 IFNRNFASRLT
+288 IFNRNFAVRLT

-314 NSIGGNSLDW
+314 NSTGGNSLDW
-324 MYNTTGATIRSR
+324 MYNITGATIRSR

-556 ASKPDTSYKGYDA
+556 ASKPDISYKGYDA

-595 DHKNGHFIGTWAF
+595 NNKNGHFIGTWAF

-625 TVPAEVNATLPA
+625 SVPAEVNATLPA

-658 ENAMQPTDKGYDA
+658 ENVMQPTDKGYDA
-671 SKTQVKLPHG
+671 TKTQVKLPHG
-681 YADFIGWDI
+681 YADFISWDI

-702 TGTWEY
+702 TGTWEH

-723 DKALPAGIT
+723 DKVLPAGIT

-757 AENVVSSTN
+757 AENVVPSTN
-766 PLYDASKVQYL
+766 PLYDAGKVQYL

-829 TELTAITPASSNG
+829 SELTAITPVSSNG

-883 VWTAEPA
+883 VWTAEPE

-900 ADVTFTL
+900 GDVTFTL

-936 ITPGNIEN
+936 ITPASVEN

-978 FVDTERDGVWEFI
+978 FVDTERDGVWEFVS
-991 GWDKDNIT
+991 WDKDNIT

-1008 TGTWRFSPYHHKQ
+1008 TGTWKFMGYS
-1021 THEFVSGTD
+1021 
-1030 GKQLPEKILNMTPG
+1030 
-1044 EVDGLVTGNTANP
+1044 
-1057 STFTVADGDKTPDTN
+1057 
-1072 REYQVGKVQVVDG
+1072 
-1085 AGSWTFKSWDKDSET
+1085 
-1100 VNKTDVHFVG
+1100 
-1110 TWEYNEPSFG
+1110 
-1120 KTHKYVS
+1120 
-1127 ETEGM
+1127 
-1132 ELPKVVT
+1132 
-1139 DTLPGNVT
+1139 
-1147 DAYKRGEVVNGDTI
+1147 
-1161 PNEVTDEDND
+1161 
-1171 GVWTT
+1171 
-1176 TGWKTKDVTI
+1176 
-1186 ENSDPEFVAGWTF
+1186 
-1199 KANPHKAT
+1199 HKAT
-1207 YEFVSGTPGKD
+1207 YEFVSGTPGKE

-1225 MTPTDPADYTKG
+1225 MTPTDPAKYTKG

-1256 GVWTFKSY
+1256 GTWTFKSY

-1336 DPELDIDWTFNK
+1336 DPEFDIDWTFNK
-1348 WDSSKKTIEREGIKF
+1348 WDSPKKTIEREGIKF

-1379 FTSGTSGRE
+1379 FTSGTPGKE

-1400 NKIYVTGSKVKSN
+1400 DKTYVTSSKVKSN

-1451 EADPEPAKPAAK
+1451 EADPAPTPEPQKPAAK

-1469 DATTTAPVVGG
+1469 DATTIAPVVGG
-1480 ITAIMT
+1480 IAAIMT

-1493 IKRKSDD
+1493 IKRKSDE

>member
-30 LLSNVSGVAKYAYAE
+30 LLSNVSGIVKSAYAE
-45 TTPTA
+45 TPTTA

-74 EVIHKDPTT
+74 EVVHKDPTT

-266 GDGAGQNEMFE
+266 GDGAGQNETFE
-277 LPNADAQASKI
+277 LPNADSQASKI
-288 IFNRNFASRLT
+288 IFNRNFAARLT

-625 TVPAEVNATLPA
+625 AVPAEVNATLPA
-637 RVGDLVDGT
+637 RVGDLIDGT

-658 ENAMQPTDKGYDA
+658 ENVMQPTDKGYDA
-671 SKTQVKLPHG
+671 TKTQVKLPHG

-690 PSATINRADVLH
+690 PTATINRADVLH

-732 AITPATV
+732 ALTPATV
-739 NDQYHDGDTINAD
+739 SDQYHDGDTINAD

-757 AENVVSSTN
+757 AENVVPSTN
-766 PLYDASKVQYL
+766 PLYDANKVQYL

-829 TELTAITPASSNG
+829 TELTAITPASSDG

-852 TFEVPAANKVDA
+852 TFEVPAANKVDT

-900 ADVTFTL
+900 GDVTFTL

-936 ITPGNIEN
+936 ITPASVEN

-951 ITADGFEVPADKKP
+951 ITADGFEVPADKVP
-965 ADGTEYA
+965 AAGTEYA

-978 FVDTERDGVWEFI
+978 FVDTERDGVWEFVS
-991 GWDKDNIT
+991 WDKDNIT

-1008 TGTWRFSPYHHKQ
+1008 TGTWKFMGYS
-1021 THEFVSGTD
+1021 
-1030 GKQLPEKILNMTPG
+1030 
-1044 EVDGLVTGNTANP
+1044 
-1057 STFTVADGDKTPDTN
+1057 
-1072 REYQVGKVQVVDG
+1072 
-1085 AGSWTFKSWDKDSET
+1085 
-1100 VNKTDVHFVG
+1100 
-1110 TWEYNEPSFG
+1110 
-1120 KTHKYVS
+1120 
-1127 ETEGM
+1127 
-1132 ELPKVVT
+1132 
-1139 DTLPGNVT
+1139 
-1147 DAYKRGEVVNGDTI
+1147 
-1161 PNEVTDEDND
+1161 
-1171 GVWTT
+1171 
-1176 TGWKTKDVTI
+1176 
-1186 ENSDPEFVAGWTF
+1186 
-1199 KANPHKAT
+1199 HKAT
-1207 YEFVSGTPGKD
+1207 YEFVSGTPGKE

-1225 MTPTDPADYTKG
+1225 MTPTDPAKYTKG

-1247 KTVKDEDND
+1247 KTVKDDDND
-1256 GVWTFKSY
+1256 GTWTFKSY
-1264 DHDKQTVEKSDI
+1264 DHDKQTVAKSDI

-1288 YPVGYEFKSTDPKR
+1288 YPVGYEFKSSDPKR

-1348 WDSSKKTIEREGIKF
+1348 WDSPKKTIEREGIKF

-1379 FTSGTSGRE
+1379 FTSGTPGKE

-1400 NKIYVTGSKVKSN
+1400 DKTYVTGSKVKS
-1413 KPSKTE
+1413 KVPSKTE

-1469 DATTTAPVVGG
+1469 DATTVAPAVGG
-1480 ITAIMT
+1480 IAAIMT

>member
-1 MFTIRKEYMDKRYN
+1 MDKRYN

-30 LLSNVSGVAKYAYAE
+30 LLSNVSGIVKSAYAE
-45 TTPTA
+45 TPNTA

-254 DLDVISYVNKAK
+254 DLDVINYVNKAK

-277 LPNADAQASKI
+277 LPNADSQASKI
-288 IFNRNFASRLT
+288 IFNRNFAARLT

-363 DPVKK
+363 APVKK

-528 DVTTLTPGTTEDITP
+528 DITTLTPGTTEDITP

-625 TVPAEVNATLPA
+625 AVPAEVNATLPA

-658 ENAMQPTDKGYDA
+658 ENVMQPTDKGYDTT
-671 SKTQVKLPHG
+671 KTQVKLPHG

-732 AITPATV
+732 ALTPATV

-752 DFQIP
+752 EFQIS
-757 AENVVSSTN
+757 AENVVPSTN
-766 PLYDASKVQYL
+766 PLYDANKVQYL

-829 TELTAITPASSNG
+829 TELTVITPASSSG

-900 ADVTFTL
+900 GDVTFTL

-936 ITPGNIEN
+936 ITPANVEN

-951 ITADGFEVPADKKP
+951 ITAGGFEVPADKKP

-1008 TGTWRFSPYHHKQ
+1008 TGTWKFMGYS
-1021 THEFVSGTD
+1021 
-1030 GKQLPEKILNMTPG
+1030 
-1044 EVDGLVTGNTANP
+1044 
-1057 STFTVADGDKTPDTN
+1057 
-1072 REYQVGKVQVVDG
+1072 
-1085 AGSWTFKSWDKDSET
+1085 
-1100 VNKTDVHFVG
+1100 
-1110 TWEYNEPSFG
+1110 
-1120 KTHKYVS
+1120 
-1127 ETEGM
+1127 
-1132 ELPKVVT
+1132 
-1139 DTLPGNVT
+1139 
-1147 DAYKRGEVVNGDTI
+1147 
-1161 PNEVTDEDND
+1161 
-1171 GVWTT
+1171 
-1176 TGWKTKDVTI
+1176 
-1186 ENSDPEFVAGWTF
+1186 
-1199 KANPHKAT
+1199 HKAT
-1207 YEFVSGTPGKD
+1207 YEFVSGTPGKE

-1225 MTPTDPADYTKG
+1225 MTPTDPAKYTKG

-1256 GVWTFKSY
+1256 GTWTFKSY
-1264 DHDKQTVEKSDI
+1264 DHDKQTIEKSDI
-1276 KFVGTWEFTPNT
+1276 KFVGTWQFTPNT

-1336 DPELDIDWTFNK
+1336 DPEFDIDWTFNK
-1348 WDSSKKTIEREGIKF
+1348 WDSPKKTIEREGIKF

-1379 FTSGTSGRE
+1379 FTSGTPGKE

-1400 NKIYVTGSKVKSN
+1400 DKTYVTGSKVKSN

-1451 EADPEPAKPAAK
+1451 DADPEPAKPAAKPAAK

-1469 DATTTAPVVGG
+1469 DATTVAPVVGG
-1480 ITAIMT
+1480 IAAIMT

-1493 IKRKSDD
+1493 IKRKSDE

>member
-30 LLSNVSGVAKYAYAE
+30 LLSNVSGIVKSAYAE
-45 TTPTA
+45 TPNTA

-120 VIDNPVEILFK
+120 VIDDPVEILFK

-196 TNYNFYTGEPNA
+196 TNYNFYTSEPNA

-254 DLDVISYVNKAK
+254 DLDVINYVNKAK

-277 LPNADAQASKI
+277 LPNADSQASKI
-288 IFNRNFASRLT
+288 IFNRNFAARLT

-444 YTIDTTGQKLKVN
+444 YTIDTTGQKLRVN

-589 KANETL
+589 KVNETL

-625 TVPAEVNATLPA
+625 AVPAEVNATLPA

-658 ENAMQPTDKGYDA
+658 ENVMQPTDKGYDA

-681 YADFIGWDI
+681 YADFVNWDI

-752 DFQIP
+752 SFQIP
-757 AENVVSSTN
+757 ADHVVPSTN
-766 PLYDASKVQYL
+766 PLYDANKVQYL

-900 ADVTFTL
+900 GDVTFTL
-907 KWSYS
+907 KWSYQ

-936 ITPGNIEN
+936 ITPASVEN

-978 FVDTERDGVWEFI
+978 FVDTERDGVWEFVS
-991 GWDKDNIT
+991 WDKDNIT

-1008 TGTWRFSPYHHKQ
+1008 TGTWKFMGYS
-1021 THEFVSGTD
+1021 
-1030 GKQLPEKILNMTPG
+1030 
-1044 EVDGLVTGNTANP
+1044 
-1057 STFTVADGDKTPDTN
+1057 
-1072 REYQVGKVQVVDG
+1072 
-1085 AGSWTFKSWDKDSET
+1085 
-1100 VNKTDVHFVG
+1100 
-1110 TWEYNEPSFG
+1110 
-1120 KTHKYVS
+1120 
-1127 ETEGM
+1127 
-1132 ELPKVVT
+1132 
-1139 DTLPGNVT
+1139 
-1147 DAYKRGEVVNGDTI
+1147 
-1161 PNEVTDEDND
+1161 
-1171 GVWTT
+1171 
-1176 TGWKTKDVTI
+1176 
-1186 ENSDPEFVAGWTF
+1186 
-1199 KANPHKAT
+1199 HKAT

-1225 MTPTDPADYTKG
+1225 MTPTDPAKYTKG

-1247 KTVKDEDND
+1247 KTIKDEDND
-1256 GVWTFKSY
+1256 GTWTFKSY

-1302 ELPKVVKDKLPKD
+1302 ELPKVVKNKLPKD

-1348 WDSSKKTIEREGIKF
+1348 WDSPKKTIEREGIKF

-1379 FTSGTSGRE
+1379 FTSGTPGKE

-1400 NKIYVTGSKVKSN
+1400 DKTYVTGSKVKSN

-1451 EADPEPAKPAAK
+1451 EADPAPTPEPQKPAAK

-1469 DATTTAPVVGG
+1469 DATTVAPAVGG
-1480 ITAIMT
+1480 IAAIVT

-1493 IKRKSDD
+1493 IQGKSDD

>member
-30 LLSNVSGVAKYAYAE
+30 LLSNVSGIAKYAYAE
-45 TTPTA
+45 TPTTA

-74 EVIHKDPTT
+74 EVVHKDPTT

-254 DLDVISYVNKAK
+254 DLDVISYVNKAN

-277 LPNADAQASKI
+277 LPNADSQASKI
-288 IFNRNFASRLT
+288 IFNRNFAARLT

-314 NSIGGNSLDW
+314 NSTGGNSLDW

-368 VDKTRIASYQDGKLV
+368 VDKSRIASYQDGKLV

-476 LATDLSADT
+476 LATDLSADA

-543 GTTVTPNLFTVPD
+543 GTTVIPNLFTVPD

-575 DDAKNGVWSFKSWD
+575 DDAKNGVWSFKFWD

-625 TVPAEVNATLPA
+625 AVPAEVNATLPA

-658 ENAMQPTDKGYDA
+658 ENVMQPTDKGYDT

-681 YADFIGWDI
+681 YANFVNWDI

-739 NDQYHDGDTINAD
+739 SDQYHDGDTINAD
-752 DFQIP
+752 TFQIP
-757 AENVVSSTN
+757 AENVVPSTN
-766 PLYDASKVQYL
+766 PLYDANKVQYL

-829 TELTAITPASSNG
+829 TELTAITPASSSG

-900 ADVTFTL
+900 GDVTFIL

-936 ITPGNIEN
+936 ITPASVEN

-951 ITADGFEVPADKKP
+951 ITADSFEVPVDKKP

-978 FVDTERDGVWEFI
+978 FVDTERDGVWEFVS
-991 GWDKDNIT
+991 WDKDNIT

-1008 TGTWRFSPYHHKQ
+1008 TGTWKFMGYS
-1021 THEFVSGTD
+1021 
-1030 GKQLPEKILNMTPG
+1030 
-1044 EVDGLVTGNTANP
+1044 
-1057 STFTVADGDKTPDTN
+1057 
-1072 REYQVGKVQVVDG
+1072 
-1085 AGSWTFKSWDKDSET
+1085 
-1100 VNKTDVHFVG
+1100 
-1110 TWEYNEPSFG
+1110 
-1120 KTHKYVS
+1120 
-1127 ETEGM
+1127 
-1132 ELPKVVT
+1132 
-1139 DTLPGNVT
+1139 
-1147 DAYKRGEVVNGDTI
+1147 
-1161 PNEVTDEDND
+1161 
-1171 GVWTT
+1171 
-1176 TGWKTKDVTI
+1176 
-1186 ENSDPEFVAGWTF
+1186 
-1199 KANPHKAT
+1199 HKAT
-1207 YEFVSGTPGKD
+1207 YEFVSGTPGKE

-1225 MTPTDPADYTKG
+1225 MTPTDPAKYTKG

-1256 GVWTFKSY
+1256 GTWTFKSY

-1288 YPVGYEFKSTDPKR
+1288 YPVGYEFKSSDPKR

-1348 WDSSKKTIEREGIKF
+1348 WDSPKKTIEREGIKF

-1379 FTSGTSGRE
+1379 FTSGTPGKE

-1400 NKIYVTGSKVKSN
+1400 DKTYVTGSKVKSN

-1469 DATTTAPVVGG
+1469 DATTVAPAVGG
-1480 ITAIMT
+1480 IAAIVT

>member
-1 MFTIRKEYMDKRYN
+1 MDKRYN

-45 TTPTA
+45 ITPTA

-74 EVIHKDPTT
+74 EVVHKDPTT

-277 LPNADAQASKI
+277 LPNADSQASKI
-288 IFNRNFASRLT
+288 IFNRNFAARLT

-414 KNVTVKGVYV
+414 KNVTAKGVYV

-625 TVPAEVNATLPA
+625 AVPAEVNATLPA
-637 RVGDLVDGT
+637 RVGDLIDGT

-658 ENAMQPTDKGYDA
+658 ENVMQPTDKGYDA
-671 SKTQVKLPHG
+671 TKTQVKLSHG
-681 YADFIGWDI
+681 YANFISWDI

-732 AITPATV
+732 ALTPATV

-752 DFQIP
+752 TFQIP
-757 AENVVSSTN
+757 AENVVPSTN
-766 PLYDASKVQYL
+766 PLYDANKVQYL

-852 TFEVPAANKVDA
+852 TFEVPAANKVDT

-900 ADVTFTL
+900 GDVTFTL

-936 ITPGNIEN
+936 ITPASVEN

-1008 TGTWRFSPYHHKQ
+1008 TGTWKF
-1021 THEFVSGTD
+1021 
-1030 GKQLPEKILNMTPG
+1030 
-1044 EVDGLVTGNTANP
+1044 
-1057 STFTVADGDKTPDTN
+1057 
-1072 REYQVGKVQVVDG
+1072 
-1085 AGSWTFKSWDKDSET
+1085 
-1100 VNKTDVHFVG
+1100 
-1110 TWEYNEPSFG
+1110 
-1120 KTHKYVS
+1120 
-1127 ETEGM
+1127 
-1132 ELPKVVT
+1132 
-1139 DTLPGNVT
+1139 
-1147 DAYKRGEVVNGDTI
+1147 NGY
-1161 PNEVTDEDND
+1161 
-1171 GVWTT
+1171 
-1176 TGWKTKDVTI
+1176 
-1186 ENSDPEFVAGWTF
+1186 S
-1199 KANPHKAT
+1199 HKAT
-1207 YEFVSGTPGKD
+1207 YEFVSGTPGKE

-1225 MTPTDPADYTKG
+1225 MTPTDPAKYTKG

-1256 GVWTFKSY
+1256 GTWTFKSY

-1348 WDSSKKTIEREGIKF
+1348 WDSPKKTIEREGIKF

-1379 FTSGTSGRE
+1379 FTSGTPGKE

-1394 DLLPKD
+1394 ELLPKD
-1400 NKIYVTGSKVKSN
+1400 DKTYVTGSKVKSN

-1451 EADPEPAKPAAK
+1451 EADPEPQKPVAKA
-1463 PVPKTG
+1463 VPKTG
-1469 DATTTAPVVGG
+1469 DAATVAPVVGG
-1480 ITAIMT
+1480 IAAIMT

-1493 IKRKSDD
+1493 IKRKSDE

>member
-1 MFTIRKEYMDKRYN
+1 MKNKFVFNK
-15 SPGRRAIVAGLMAAT
+15 AVAAGLMLTSIVSPFVTNPATAHAAEP
-30 LLSNVSGVAKYAYAE
+30 V
-45 TTPTA
+45 
-50 QIKTTNVDLAKLKL
+50 QIKTTNVDLSKLQL

-74 EVIHKDPTT
+74 EIVHQDPTT
-83 QINTFDSSAYFS
+83 KINMFDMSSYHT
-95 QPGNGWAPTSIIQF
+95 QPDAAWAPFNIIQF

-120 VIDNPVEILFK
+120 EIDNPVEILFK
-131 NTGYYFGRQ
+131 NTGYYFGKQ
-140 TNVRMKVN
+140 TNVRVKVN
-148 RVYYDAIDY
+148 KVYYDAIDY
-157 SGTSYASTS
+157 SGTSFADSS
-166 TRERRM
+166 TREKRM
-172 SKPGDEVMFAE
+172 NKSEDEVTFAT
-183 LDNAAGENGVVQF
+183 LDDSQSEGGLVQF
-196 TNYNFYTGEPNA
+196 TNYSYYANDTQA
-208 APYVHPVQG
+208 KQYVKPKPG
-217 SKQNTLNSWYTMRA
+217 SKQNTLSSWYTMRA

-243 QADMKLVVPVG
+243 QADMKLVMPVA
-254 DLDVISYVNKAK
+254 DIDVINWVNKQK
-266 GDGAGQNEMFE
+266 GAGSGQNETFG
-277 LPNADAQASKI
+277 LPNAGEQASKV
-288 IFNRNFASRLT
+288 IFNQGFSGRFTTPES
-299 RPSDN
+299 N
-304 NGTMVINPPA
+304 NGNMLVDPPKG
-314 NSIGGNSLDW
+314 SVGGNDSYW
-324 MYNTTGATIRSR
+324 MYNITGTTIRSR

-356 YVEHPAV
+356 FVEHPQSE
-363 DPVKK
+363 PVKK
-368 VDKTRIASYQDGKLV
+368 VDKTRIASYTDGTLE
-383 YTIQSTIPKVGT
+383 YTIQAAVPKVGT

-402 EFSIDDLLDNRL
+402 SFSIEDLLDNRL
-414 KNVTVKGVYV
+414 KDVEVKGVYT
-424 TDSEDADPST
+424 TDSEDANPGVAEWT
-434 ADWRKLPPNK
+434 KLRGTQ
-444 YTIDTTGQKLKVN
+444 YTIDTTGNRLKVDIN
-457 IDKSQLGHKQV
+457 KNLFGHKQFKVVFVV
-468 KVIFETDT
+468 KTQSH
-476 LATDLSADT
+476 DLMADT
-485 SIINNQATVHTD
+485 SIINNQAISHSD

-503 NVTRT
+503 NVVRT
-508 QPTYKFDH
+508 QPTLMYDH
-516 EFVAEDGSQLPG
+516 EFKSEDGSELPQ
-528 DVTTLTPGTTEDITP
+528 DVKTLTPASTEDITP
-543 GTTVTPNLFTVPD
+543 GTTVTPNLFSVPE
-556 ASKPDTSYKGYDA
+556 ASKPNATYNGYDA
-569 SKVQVK
+569 GKVQVK
-575 DDAKNGVWSFKSWD
+575 DDAKNGVWTFKSWD
-589 KANETL
+589 KQSETL
-595 DHKNGHFIGTWAF
+595 DKKNGHFIGTWAF

-613 AQTYKYVMSDGS
+613 AQTYKYVMSDGGA
-625 TVPAEVNATLPA
+625 VPAEVNATLPA

-658 ENAMQPTDKGYDA
+658 ENVMQPTDKGYDA
-671 SKTQVKLPHG
+671 TKTQVKLPHG
-681 YADFIGWDI
+681 YADFISWDI

-708 HENLWGKSHEFKSNT
+708 YENLWGKSHEFKSNT

-752 DFQIP
+752 EFQIP
-757 AENVVSSTN
+757 AENVVPSTN
-766 PLYDASKVQYL
+766 PLYDANKVQYL

-806 WTYQANSYAK
+806 WTYQANTYAK
-816 NHKFESVDGTPLP
+816 RHKFESVDGTPLP
-829 TELTAITPASSNG
+829 AELTAITPASSNG

-900 ADVTFTL
+900 GDVTFTL

-936 ITPGNIEN
+936 ITPANVEN
-944 QYKPNEV
+944 QYKHNEV
-951 ITADGFEVPADKKP
+951 ITADSFEVPADKKP

-978 FVDTERDGVWEFI
+978 FVDTERDGVWEFVS
-991 GWDKDNIT
+991 WDKDNTT

-1008 TGTWRFSPYHHKQ
+1008 TGTWKF
-1021 THEFVSGTD
+1021 
-1030 GKQLPEKILNMTPG
+1030 
-1044 EVDGLVTGNTANP
+1044 
-1057 STFTVADGDKTPDTN
+1057 
-1072 REYQVGKVQVVDG
+1072 
-1085 AGSWTFKSWDKDSET
+1085 
-1100 VNKTDVHFVG
+1100 
-1110 TWEYNEPSFG
+1110 
-1120 KTHKYVS
+1120 
-1127 ETEGM
+1127 
-1132 ELPKVVT
+1132 
-1139 DTLPGNVT
+1139 
-1147 DAYKRGEVVNGDTI
+1147 NGY
-1161 PNEVTDEDND
+1161 
-1171 GVWTT
+1171 
-1176 TGWKTKDVTI
+1176 
-1186 ENSDPEFVAGWTF
+1186 S
-1199 KANPHKAT
+1199 HKAT
-1207 YEFVSGTPGKD
+1207 YEFVSGTPGKE

-1225 MTPTDPADYTKG
+1225 MTPTDPAKYTKG

-1247 KTVKDEDND
+1247 KTIKDEDND
-1256 GVWTFKSY
+1256 GTWTFKSY
-1264 DHDKQTVEKSDI
+1264 DHDKQTIEKSDI

-1288 YPVGYEFKSTDPKR
+1288 YPVEYEFKSTDPKR

-1348 WDSSKKTIEREGIKF
+1348 WDSPKKTIEREGIKF

-1379 FTSGTSGRE
+1379 FTSGTPGKE

-1400 NKIYVTGSKVKSN
+1400 DKTYVTGSKVKSN

-1441 DGEFAGEWVF
+1441 DGEFTGEWVF
-1451 EADPEPAKPAAK
+1451 EADPAPTPEPQK
-1463 PVPKTG
+1463 PVPATG
-1469 DATTTAPVVGG
+1469 QEEISPFGFAGG
-1480 ITAIMT
+1480 IAAIAAAA
-1486 SILAFFG
+1486 LAFIG
-1493 IKRKSDD
+1493 YKRSKRDDDIEK

>member
-1 MFTIRKEYMDKRYN
+1 MDKRYN

-30 LLSNVSGVAKYAYAE
+30 LLSNVSGIVKSAYAE
-45 TTPTA
+45 TPNTA

-74 EVIHKDPTT
+74 EVVHKDPTT

-196 TNYNFYTGEPNA
+196 TNYNFYASEPGS

-217 SKQNTLNSWYTMRA
+217 SKQNTLSSWYTMRA

-254 DLDVISYVNKAK
+254 DLDVINYVNKAK

-288 IFNRNFASRLT
+288 IFNRNFAARLT

-304 NGTMVINPPA
+304 NGTMVVNPPA
-314 NSIGGNSLDW
+314 NSTGGNSLDW
-324 MYNTTGATIRSR
+324 MYNTTGTTIRSR

-625 TVPAEVNATLPA
+625 AVPAEVNATLPA
-637 RVGDLVDGT
+637 RVGDLIDGT

-658 ENAMQPTDKGYDA
+658 ENVMQPTDKGYDA
-671 SKTQVKLPHG
+671 TKTQVKLPHG
-681 YADFIGWDI
+681 YANFISWDI

-757 AENVVSSTN
+757 ADHVVPSTN

-829 TELTAITPASSNG
+829 TELTAITPASSDG

-852 TFEVPAANKVDA
+852 TFEVPAANKVDT

-900 ADVTFTL
+900 GDVTFTL

-936 ITPGNIEN
+936 ITPANVEN

-951 ITADGFEVPADKKP
+951 ITADGFEVPVDKKP

-972 DASKKQ
+972 DVSKKQ

-1008 TGTWRFSPYHHKQ
+1008 TGTWKFMGYS
-1021 THEFVSGTD
+1021 
-1030 GKQLPEKILNMTPG
+1030 
-1044 EVDGLVTGNTANP
+1044 
-1057 STFTVADGDKTPDTN
+1057 
-1072 REYQVGKVQVVDG
+1072 
-1085 AGSWTFKSWDKDSET
+1085 
-1100 VNKTDVHFVG
+1100 
-1110 TWEYNEPSFG
+1110 
-1120 KTHKYVS
+1120 
-1127 ETEGM
+1127 
-1132 ELPKVVT
+1132 
-1139 DTLPGNVT
+1139 
-1147 DAYKRGEVVNGDTI
+1147 
-1161 PNEVTDEDND
+1161 
-1171 GVWTT
+1171 
-1176 TGWKTKDVTI
+1176 
-1186 ENSDPEFVAGWTF
+1186 
-1199 KANPHKAT
+1199 HKAT

-1225 MTPTDPADYTKG
+1225 MTPTDPSKYTKG

-1256 GVWTFKSY
+1256 GTWTFKSY

-1348 WDSSKKTIEREGIKF
+1348 WDSPKKTIEREGIKF

-1379 FTSGTSGRE
+1379 FTSGTPGKE

-1400 NKIYVTGSKVKSN
+1400 DKTYVTGSKVKS
-1413 KPSKTE
+1413 KVPSKTE

-1451 EADPEPAKPAAK
+1451 EADPEPAKPDAK

-1469 DATTTAPVVGG
+1469 DATTVAPAVGG
-1480 ITAIMT
+1480 IAAIMT

>member
-1 MFTIRKEYMDKRYN
+1 MDKRYN

-30 LLSNVSGVAKYAYAE
+30 LLSNVSGIVKSAYAE
-45 TTPTA
+45 TPTTA

-74 EVIHKDPTT
+74 EVVHKDPTT

-217 SKQNTLNSWYTMRA
+217 SKQNILNSWYTMRA

-277 LPNADAQASKI
+277 LPNADSQASKI
-288 IFNRNFASRLT
+288 IFNRNFAARLT

-575 DDAKNGVWSFKSWD
+575 DDTKNGVWSFKSWD

-625 TVPAEVNATLPA
+625 AVPAEVNATLPA

-658 ENAMQPTDKGYDA
+658 ENVMQPTDKGYDA
-671 SKTQVKLPHG
+671 TKTQVKLPHG

-732 AITPATV
+732 ALTPATV

-757 AENVVSSTN
+757 AENVVPSTN

-864 SDKLYQEGK
+864 SDKLYQDGK

-900 ADVTFTL
+900 GDVTFTL
-907 KWSYS
+907 KWSYT

-936 ITPGNIEN
+936 ITPASVEN

-1008 TGTWRFSPYHHKQ
+1008 TGTWKF
-1021 THEFVSGTD
+1021 
-1030 GKQLPEKILNMTPG
+1030 
-1044 EVDGLVTGNTANP
+1044 
-1057 STFTVADGDKTPDTN
+1057 
-1072 REYQVGKVQVVDG
+1072 
-1085 AGSWTFKSWDKDSET
+1085 
-1100 VNKTDVHFVG
+1100 
-1110 TWEYNEPSFG
+1110 
-1120 KTHKYVS
+1120 
-1127 ETEGM
+1127 
-1132 ELPKVVT
+1132 
-1139 DTLPGNVT
+1139 
-1147 DAYKRGEVVNGDTI
+1147 NGY
-1161 PNEVTDEDND
+1161 
-1171 GVWTT
+1171 
-1176 TGWKTKDVTI
+1176 
-1186 ENSDPEFVAGWTF
+1186 S
-1199 KANPHKAT
+1199 HKAT
-1207 YEFVSGTPGKD
+1207 YEFVSGTPGKE

-1225 MTPTDPADYTKG
+1225 MTPTDPAKYTKG

-1256 GVWTFKSY
+1256 GTWTFKSY

-1348 WDSSKKTIEREGIKF
+1348 WDSPKKTIEREGIKF

-1379 FTSGTSGRE
+1379 FNSGTPGKE

-1400 NKIYVTGSKVKSN
+1400 DKTYVTGSKVKSN

-1451 EADPEPAKPAAK
+1451 EADPAPTPEPQKPAAK

-1469 DATTTAPVVGG
+1469 DATTVAPVVGG
-1480 ITAIMT
+1480 FAAIMT

-1493 IKRKSDD
+1493 IKRKSDE

>member
-1 MFTIRKEYMDKRYN
+1 MDKRYN

-30 LLSNVSGVAKYAYAE
+30 LLSNVSGIAKYAYAE
-45 TTPTA
+45 TPTTA

-74 EVIHKDPTT
+74 EVVHKDPTT

-166 TRERRM
+166 TREGRM
-172 SKPGDEVMFAE
+172 SKSEDEVMFGE
-183 LDNAAGENGVVQF
+183 LDNAAAENGVFQF

-254 DLDVISYVNKAK
+254 DLDVINYVNKAK
-266 GDGAGQNEMFE
+266 GNGAGQNEMFE
-277 LPNADAQASKI
+277 LPNADSQASKI
-288 IFNRNFASRLT
+288 IFNRNFAARLT

-314 NSIGGNSLDW
+314 NSTGGNSLDW

-444 YTIDTTGQKLKVN
+444 YTIDTTGQRLKVN

-595 DHKNGHFIGTWAF
+595 NNKNGHFIGTWAF

-625 TVPAEVNATLPA
+625 AVPAEVNATLPA

-658 ENAMQPTDKGYDA
+658 ENVMQPTDKGYDA
-671 SKTQVKLPHG
+671 TKTQVKLPHG

-752 DFQIP
+752 SFQIP
-757 AENVVSSTN
+757 AENVVPSTN
-766 PLYDASKVQYL
+766 PLYDANKVQYL

-829 TELTAITPASSNG
+829 SELTAITPASSNG

-900 ADVTFTL
+900 GDVTFTL
-907 KWSYS
+907 KWSYQ

-936 ITPGNIEN
+936 ITPASVEN

-978 FVDTERDGVWEFI
+978 FVDTERDGVWEFVS
-991 GWDKDNIT
+991 WDKDNIT

-1008 TGTWRFSPYHHKQ
+1008 TGTWKF
-1021 THEFVSGTD
+1021 
-1030 GKQLPEKILNMTPG
+1030 
-1044 EVDGLVTGNTANP
+1044 
-1057 STFTVADGDKTPDTN
+1057 
-1072 REYQVGKVQVVDG
+1072 
-1085 AGSWTFKSWDKDSET
+1085 
-1100 VNKTDVHFVG
+1100 
-1110 TWEYNEPSFG
+1110 
-1120 KTHKYVS
+1120 
-1127 ETEGM
+1127 
-1132 ELPKVVT
+1132 
-1139 DTLPGNVT
+1139 
-1147 DAYKRGEVVNGDTI
+1147 NGY
-1161 PNEVTDEDND
+1161 
-1171 GVWTT
+1171 
-1176 TGWKTKDVTI
+1176 
-1186 ENSDPEFVAGWTF
+1186 S
-1199 KANPHKAT
+1199 HKAT
-1207 YEFVSGTPGKD
+1207 YEFVSGTPGKE

-1225 MTPTDPADYTKG
+1225 MTPTDPAKYTKG

-1247 KTVKDEDND
+1247 KTVKDENND
-1256 GVWTFKSY
+1256 GTWTFKSY

-1348 WDSSKKTIEREGIKF
+1348 WDSPKKTIEREGIKF

-1379 FTSGTSGRE
+1379 FTSGTPGKE

-1400 NKIYVTGSKVKSN
+1400 DKTYVTGSKVKST

-1419 VKVDGGTWKFK
+1419 VKVDGGTWRFK

-1441 DGEFAGEWVF
+1441 DGEFTGEWVF
-1451 EADPEPAKPAAK
+1451 EADPEPQKPAAK

-1469 DATTTAPVVGG
+1469 DATTVAPAVGG
-1480 ITAIMT
+1480 IAAIMT

>member
-1 MFTIRKEYMDKRYN
+1 MDKRYN

-30 LLSNVSGVAKYAYAE
+30 LLSNVSGIVKSAYAE
-45 TTPTA
+45 TPTTA

-74 EVIHKDPTT
+74 EVVHKDPTT

-157 SGTSYASTS
+157 SGTSYASTR

-183 LDNAAGENGVVQF
+183 LDNAAGENGIVQF

-217 SKQNTLNSWYTMRA
+217 SKQNTLNSLYTMRA

-254 DLDVISYVNKAK
+254 DLDIISYVNKAK

-277 LPNADAQASKI
+277 LPNADSQASKI
-288 IFNRNFASRLT
+288 IFNRNFAARLT

-314 NSIGGNSLDW
+314 KSIGGNSLDW

-402 EFSIDDLLDNRL
+402 EFSIEDLLDNRL
-414 KNVTVKGVYV
+414 KDVEVKGVYT
-424 TDSEDADPST
+424 TDSEDANPGVAEWTQLSGT
-434 ADWRKLPPNK
+434 Q
-444 YTIDTTGQKLKVN
+444 YTIDTSGNRLKVDIN
-457 IDKSQLGHKQV
+457 KLMLGHKQV

-595 DHKNGHFIGTWAF
+595 DKKNGHFIGTWAF

-625 TVPAEVNATLPA
+625 AVPAEVNATLPA

-658 ENAMQPTDKGYDA
+658 ENVMQPTDKGYDA
-671 SKTQVKLPHG
+671 TKTQVKLPHG
-681 YADFIGWDI
+681 YANFISWDI
-690 PSATINRADVLH
+690 PTATINRADVLH

-732 AITPATV
+732 ALTPASVADT
-739 NDQYHDGDTINAD
+739 YHDGDTINAD
-752 DFQIP
+752 TFQIP
-757 AENVVSSTN
+757 AENVVPSTN

-829 TELTAITPASSNG
+829 TELTAITPTSSNG

-907 KWSYS
+907 KWSYT

-936 ITPGNIEN
+936 ITPASVEN

-951 ITADGFEVPADKKP
+951 ITADSFEVPADKKP

-991 GWDKDNIT
+991 SWDKDNIT

-1008 TGTWRFSPYHHKQ
+1008 TGTWKFMGYS
-1021 THEFVSGTD
+1021 
-1030 GKQLPEKILNMTPG
+1030 
-1044 EVDGLVTGNTANP
+1044 
-1057 STFTVADGDKTPDTN
+1057 
-1072 REYQVGKVQVVDG
+1072 
-1085 AGSWTFKSWDKDSET
+1085 
-1100 VNKTDVHFVG
+1100 
-1110 TWEYNEPSFG
+1110 
-1120 KTHKYVS
+1120 
-1127 ETEGM
+1127 
-1132 ELPKVVT
+1132 
-1139 DTLPGNVT
+1139 
-1147 DAYKRGEVVNGDTI
+1147 
-1161 PNEVTDEDND
+1161 
-1171 GVWTT
+1171 
-1176 TGWKTKDVTI
+1176 
-1186 ENSDPEFVAGWTF
+1186 
-1199 KANPHKAT
+1199 HKAT
-1207 YEFVSGTPGKD
+1207 YEFVSGTPGKE

-1225 MTPTDPADYTKG
+1225 MTPTDPAKYTKG

-1256 GVWTFKSY
+1256 GTWTFKSY

-1348 WDSSKKTIEREGIKF
+1348 WDSPKKTIEHEGIKF

-1379 FTSGTSGRE
+1379 FTSGTPGKE

-1400 NKIYVTGSKVKSN
+1400 DKTYVTGSKVKSN

-1451 EADPEPAKPAAK
+1451 EADPAPTPEPQKPAAK

-1469 DATTTAPVVGG
+1469 DATTVAPVVGG
-1480 ITAIMT
+1480 IAAIVT

>member
-1 MFTIRKEYMDKRYN
+1 MDKRYN

-45 TTPTA
+45 TPNTA

-74 EVIHKDPTT
+74 EVVHKDPTT

-172 SKPGDEVMFAE
+172 SKPGGEVMFAE

-254 DLDVISYVNKAK
+254 DLDVINYVNKAK

-288 IFNRNFASRLT
+288 IFNRNFAARLT

-575 DDAKNGVWSFKSWD
+575 DDAKNGVWTFKSWD
-589 KANETL
+589 KQSETL
-595 DHKNGHFIGTWAF
+595 DKKNGHFIGTWAF

-625 TVPAEVNATLPA
+625 AVPAEVNATLPA

-658 ENAMQPTDKGYDA
+658 ENVMQPTDKGYDA
-671 SKTQVKLPHG
+671 TKTQVKLPHG
-681 YADFIGWDI
+681 YANFISWDI

-752 DFQIP
+752 EFQIP
-757 AENVVSSTN
+757 ADHVVPATN
-766 PLYDASKVQYL
+766 PLYDANKVQYL

-829 TELTAITPASSNG
+829 SELTAITPASSNG

-864 SDKLYQEGK
+864 GDKLYQEGK

-900 ADVTFTL
+900 GDVTFTL

-936 ITPGNIEN
+936 ITPASVEN

-1008 TGTWRFSPYHHKQ
+1008 TGTWKFMGYS
-1021 THEFVSGTD
+1021 
-1030 GKQLPEKILNMTPG
+1030 
-1044 EVDGLVTGNTANP
+1044 
-1057 STFTVADGDKTPDTN
+1057 
-1072 REYQVGKVQVVDG
+1072 
-1085 AGSWTFKSWDKDSET
+1085 
-1100 VNKTDVHFVG
+1100 
-1110 TWEYNEPSFG
+1110 
-1120 KTHKYVS
+1120 
-1127 ETEGM
+1127 
-1132 ELPKVVT
+1132 
-1139 DTLPGNVT
+1139 
-1147 DAYKRGEVVNGDTI
+1147 
-1161 PNEVTDEDND
+1161 
-1171 GVWTT
+1171 
-1176 TGWKTKDVTI
+1176 
-1186 ENSDPEFVAGWTF
+1186 
-1199 KANPHKAT
+1199 HKAT
-1207 YEFVSGTPGKD
+1207 YEFVSGTPGKE

-1225 MTPTDPADYTKG
+1225 MTPTDPAKYTKG

-1247 KTVKDEDND
+1247 KTVKDGDND
-1256 GVWTFKSY
+1256 GTWTFKSY

-1288 YPVGYEFKSTDPKR
+1288 YPVGYEFKSSDPKR

-1348 WDSSKKTIEREGIKF
+1348 WDSPKKTIEREGIKF

-1372 EYKVTYK
+1372 EYKITYK
-1379 FTSGTSGRE
+1379 FTSGTPGKE

-1394 DLLPKD
+1394 DLMPKD
-1400 NKIYVTGSKVKSN
+1400 DKTYVTGSKVKSN

-1451 EADPEPAKPAAK
+1451 EADPAPTPEPQTPAAK

-1469 DATTTAPVVGG
+1469 DATTVAPVVGG
-1480 ITAIMT
+1480 FAAILT

-1493 IKRKSDD
+1493 IKRKSDE

>member
-1 MFTIRKEYMDKRYN
+1 MDKRYN

-30 LLSNVSGVAKYAYAE
+30 ILSNVSGIVKSAYAE
-45 TTPTA
+45 TPNTA

-254 DLDVISYVNKAK
+254 DLDVINYVNKAK

-277 LPNADAQASKI
+277 LPNADVQASKI
-288 IFNRNFASRLT
+288 IFNRNFAARLT

-304 NGTMVINPPA
+304 DGTMVVNPPA
-314 NSIGGNSLDW
+314 NSTGGNSLDW
-324 MYNTTGATIRSR
+324 MYNTTGTTIRSR

-503 NVTRT
+503 NVTHT

-528 DVTTLTPGTTEDITP
+528 DITTLTPGTTEDITP

-625 TVPAEVNATLPA
+625 AVPAEVNATLPA

-646 NVTAANPLAPAA
+646 NVTAADPLAPAA
-658 ENAMQPTDKGYDA
+658 ENVMQPTDKGYDA
-671 SKTQVKLPHG
+671 TKTQVKLPHG

-732 AITPATV
+732 ALTPATV

-752 DFQIP
+752 EFQIP
-757 AENVVSSTN
+757 AENVVPSTN
-766 PLYDASKVQYL
+766 PLYDANKVQYL

-793 VVVDHADTHFVRG
+793 VVVDHTDTHFVRG

-829 TELTAITPASSNG
+829 TELTAITPASTNG

-852 TFEVPAANKVDA
+852 TFEVPSANKVDA

-936 ITPGNIEN
+936 ITPANVEN

-1008 TGTWRFSPYHHKQ
+1008 TGTWKFMGYS
-1021 THEFVSGTD
+1021 
-1030 GKQLPEKILNMTPG
+1030 
-1044 EVDGLVTGNTANP
+1044 
-1057 STFTVADGDKTPDTN
+1057 
-1072 REYQVGKVQVVDG
+1072 
-1085 AGSWTFKSWDKDSET
+1085 
-1100 VNKTDVHFVG
+1100 
-1110 TWEYNEPSFG
+1110 
-1120 KTHKYVS
+1120 
-1127 ETEGM
+1127 
-1132 ELPKVVT
+1132 
-1139 DTLPGNVT
+1139 
-1147 DAYKRGEVVNGDTI
+1147 
-1161 PNEVTDEDND
+1161 
-1171 GVWTT
+1171 
-1176 TGWKTKDVTI
+1176 
-1186 ENSDPEFVAGWTF
+1186 
-1199 KANPHKAT
+1199 HKAT
-1207 YEFVSGTPGKD
+1207 YEFVSGTPGKE

-1225 MTPTDPADYTKG
+1225 MTPTDTAKYTKG

-1256 GVWTFKSY
+1256 GTWTFKSY

-1288 YPVGYEFKSTDPKR
+1288 YPVGYEFKSSDPKR

-1348 WDSSKKTIEREGIKF
+1348 WDSPKKTIEREGIKF

-1379 FTSGTSGRE
+1379 FTSGTPGKE

-1400 NKIYVTGSKVKSN
+1400 DKTYVTGSKVKSN

-1451 EADPEPAKPAAK
+1451 EADPAPTPEPQKPAAK

-1469 DATTTAPVVGG
+1469 DATTVAPAVGG
-1480 ITAIMT
+1480 IAAIMT

>member
-1 MFTIRKEYMDKRYN
+1 MDKRYN

-30 LLSNVSGVAKYAYAE
+30 LLSNVSGIVKSAYAE
-45 TTPTA
+45 TPTTA

-74 EVIHKDPTT
+74 EVVHKDPTT

-157 SGTSYASTS
+157 SGTSYAATS

-277 LPNADAQASKI
+277 LPNADSQASKI
-288 IFNRNFASRLT
+288 IFNRNFAARLT

-314 NSIGGNSLDW
+314 NSTGGNSLDW

-383 YTIQSTIPKVGT
+383 YTMPSTIPKVGT

-503 NVTRT
+503 NVTHT

-516 EFVAEDGSQLPG
+516 EFVAEDGSQLPS

-575 DDAKNGVWSFKSWD
+575 DDTKNGVWSFKSWD

-625 TVPAEVNATLPA
+625 AVPAEVNATLPA

-658 ENAMQPTDKGYDA
+658 ENVMQPTDKGYDA
-671 SKTQVKLPHG
+671 TKTQVKLPHG
-681 YADFIGWDI
+681 YADFISWDI
-690 PSATINRADVLH
+690 PTATINRADVLH

-752 DFQIP
+752 TFQIP
-757 AENVVSSTN
+757 AENVVPSTN
-766 PLYDASKVQYL
+766 PFYDASKVQYL

-782 WTADDAWDKSN
+782 WTADDAWDKSDI
-793 VVVDHADTHFVRG
+793 VVDHADTHFVRG

-852 TFEVPAANKVDA
+852 TFEVPAANKVDT

-900 ADVTFTL
+900 GDVTFTL

-923 AEDGSELPQGIKD
+923 SEDGSELPQGIKD
-936 ITPGNIEN
+936 ITPASVEN

-978 FVDTERDGVWEFI
+978 FVDTERDGVWEFVS
-991 GWDKDNIT
+991 WDKDNIT

-1008 TGTWRFSPYHHKQ
+1008 TGTWKF
-1021 THEFVSGTD
+1021 
-1030 GKQLPEKILNMTPG
+1030 
-1044 EVDGLVTGNTANP
+1044 
-1057 STFTVADGDKTPDTN
+1057 
-1072 REYQVGKVQVVDG
+1072 
-1085 AGSWTFKSWDKDSET
+1085 
-1100 VNKTDVHFVG
+1100 
-1110 TWEYNEPSFG
+1110 
-1120 KTHKYVS
+1120 
-1127 ETEGM
+1127 
-1132 ELPKVVT
+1132 
-1139 DTLPGNVT
+1139 
-1147 DAYKRGEVVNGDTI
+1147 NGY
-1161 PNEVTDEDND
+1161 
-1171 GVWTT
+1171 
-1176 TGWKTKDVTI
+1176 
-1186 ENSDPEFVAGWTF
+1186 S
-1199 KANPHKAT
+1199 HKAT
-1207 YEFVSGTPGKD
+1207 YEFVSGTPGKE

-1225 MTPTDPADYTKG
+1225 MTPTDPAKYTKG

-1256 GVWTFKSY
+1256 GTWTFKSY

-1288 YPVGYEFKSTDPKR
+1288 YPVGYEFKSSDPKR

-1348 WDSSKKTIEREGIKF
+1348 WDSPKKTIEREGIKF

-1379 FTSGTSGRE
+1379 FTSGTPGKE

-1400 NKIYVTGSKVKSN
+1400 DKTYVTGSKVKSN

-1451 EADPEPAKPAAK
+1451 ETDPAPTPEPQK
-1463 PVPKTG
+1463 PVPATG
-1469 DATTTAPVVGG
+1469 QEEVSPFGIAGG
-1480 ITAIMT
+1480 IAAIAAAA
-1486 SILAFFG
+1486 LAFIG
-1493 IKRKSDD
+1493 YKRSKRDDDIEK

>member
-1 MFTIRKEYMDKRYN
+1 MDKRYN

-30 LLSNVSGVAKYAYAE
+30 LLSNVSGIVKSAYAE
-45 TTPTA
+45 TPTTA

-277 LPNADAQASKI
+277 LPNAGSQASKI
-288 IFNRNFASRLT
+288 IFNRNFAARLT

-575 DDAKNGVWSFKSWD
+575 DDTKNGVWSFKSWD

-625 TVPAEVNATLPA
+625 AVPAEVNATLPA

-658 ENAMQPTDKGYDA
+658 ENVMQPTDKGYDA

-681 YADFIGWDI
+681 YADFISWDI

-732 AITPATV
+732 ALTPASVADT
-739 NDQYHDGDTINAD
+739 YHDGDTINAD
-752 DFQIP
+752 TFQIP
-757 AENVVSSTN
+757 ADHVVPSTN

-900 ADVTFTL
+900 GDVTFTL
-907 KWSYS
+907 KWSYQ

-936 ITPGNIEN
+936 ITPANVEN

-951 ITADGFEVPADKKP
+951 ITADSFEVPADKKP

-978 FVDTERDGVWEFI
+978 FVDIERDGVWEFI

-1008 TGTWRFSPYHHKQ
+1008 TGTWKFMGYS
-1021 THEFVSGTD
+1021 
-1030 GKQLPEKILNMTPG
+1030 
-1044 EVDGLVTGNTANP
+1044 
-1057 STFTVADGDKTPDTN
+1057 
-1072 REYQVGKVQVVDG
+1072 
-1085 AGSWTFKSWDKDSET
+1085 
-1100 VNKTDVHFVG
+1100 
-1110 TWEYNEPSFG
+1110 
-1120 KTHKYVS
+1120 
-1127 ETEGM
+1127 
-1132 ELPKVVT
+1132 
-1139 DTLPGNVT
+1139 
-1147 DAYKRGEVVNGDTI
+1147 
-1161 PNEVTDEDND
+1161 
-1171 GVWTT
+1171 
-1176 TGWKTKDVTI
+1176 
-1186 ENSDPEFVAGWTF
+1186 
-1199 KANPHKAT
+1199 HKAT
-1207 YEFVSGTPGKD
+1207 YEFVSGTPGKE

-1225 MTPTDPADYTKG
+1225 MTPIDPADYTKG

-1256 GVWTFKSY
+1256 GTWTFKSY
-1264 DHDKQTVEKSDI
+1264 DHDKQTVEKSDV

-1348 WDSSKKTIEREGIKF
+1348 WDSPKKTIEREGIKF

-1379 FTSGTSGRE
+1379 FTSGTPGKE

-1400 NKIYVTGSKVKSN
+1400 DKTYVTGSKVKS
-1413 KPSKTE
+1413 KVPSKTE

-1441 DGEFAGEWVF
+1441 DGEFEGEWVF
-1451 EADPEPAKPAAK
+1451 EADPAPTPEPQKPAAK

-1480 ITAIMT
+1480 IAAIVA

-1493 IKRKSDD
+1493 IKRKSND

>member
-1 MFTIRKEYMDKRYN
+1 MFTNRKEYMDKRYN
-15 SPGRRAIVAGLMAAT
+15 SHGRRAIVAGLMAAT
-30 LLSNVSGVAKYAYAE
+30 LLSNVSGIVKSAYAE
-45 TTPTA
+45 TPNTA

-196 TNYNFYTGEPNA
+196 TNYNFYTGEPKV

-277 LPNADAQASKI
+277 LPNADSQAAKI
-288 IFNRNFASRLT
+288 IFNRNFAARLT

-516 EFVAEDGSQLPG
+516 EFVAEDGSQLPS

-595 DHKNGHFIGTWAF
+595 NNKNGHFIGTWAF

-625 TVPAEVNATLPA
+625 AVPAEVNATLPA
-637 RVGDLVDGT
+637 RVGDLIDGT

-658 ENAMQPTDKGYDA
+658 ENVMQPTDKGYDA
-671 SKTQVKLPHG
+671 TKTQVKLPHG
-681 YADFIGWDI
+681 YANFIGWDI

-739 NDQYHDGDTINAD
+739 NNQYHDGDTINAD
-752 DFQIP
+752 EFQIP
-757 AENVVSSTN
+757 ADHVVPTTN

-829 TELTAITPASSNG
+829 AELTAITPASSNG

-852 TFEVPAANKVDA
+852 TFEVPAANKVDT

-873 TQFRSNDGMG
+873 TQFRSSDGMG

-900 ADVTFTL
+900 GDVTFTL

-936 ITPGNIEN
+936 ITPASVEN

-978 FVDTERDGVWEFI
+978 FVDTERDGVWEFVS
-991 GWDKDNIT
+991 WDKDNIT
-999 VDHSDDNLF
+999 IDHSDDNLF
-1008 TGTWRFSPYHHKQ
+1008 TGTWKFMGYS
-1021 THEFVSGTD
+1021 
-1030 GKQLPEKILNMTPG
+1030 
-1044 EVDGLVTGNTANP
+1044 
-1057 STFTVADGDKTPDTN
+1057 
-1072 REYQVGKVQVVDG
+1072 
-1085 AGSWTFKSWDKDSET
+1085 
-1100 VNKTDVHFVG
+1100 
-1110 TWEYNEPSFG
+1110 
-1120 KTHKYVS
+1120 
-1127 ETEGM
+1127 
-1132 ELPKVVT
+1132 
-1139 DTLPGNVT
+1139 
-1147 DAYKRGEVVNGDTI
+1147 
-1161 PNEVTDEDND
+1161 
-1171 GVWTT
+1171 
-1176 TGWKTKDVTI
+1176 
-1186 ENSDPEFVAGWTF
+1186 
-1199 KANPHKAT
+1199 HKAT
-1207 YEFVSGTPGKD
+1207 YEFVSGTPGKE

-1225 MTPTDPADYTKG
+1225 MTPTDPAKYTKG

-1256 GVWTFKSY
+1256 GTWTFKSY

-1348 WDSSKKTIEREGIKF
+1348 WDSPKKTIEREGIKF

-1379 FTSGTSGRE
+1379 FTSGTPGKE

-1400 NKIYVTGSKVKSN
+1400 DKTYVTGSKVKSN

-1451 EADPEPAKPAAK
+1451 EADPAPTPEPQKPAAK

-1469 DATTTAPVVGG
+1469 DATTVAPAVGG
-1480 ITAIMT
+1480 IAAIVT

>member
-1 MFTIRKEYMDKRYN
+1 MDKRYN

-30 LLSNVSGVAKYAYAE
+30 LLSNVSGIVKSAYAE
-45 TTPTA
+45 TPTTA

-74 EVIHKDPTT
+74 EVVHKDPTT

-196 TNYNFYTGEPNA
+196 TNYNFYTSEPGS

-217 SKQNTLNSWYTMRA
+217 SKQNILNSWYTMRA

-254 DLDVISYVNKAK
+254 DLDVINYVNKAK

-288 IFNRNFASRLT
+288 IFNRNFAARLT

-304 NGTMVINPPA
+304 NGTMVVNPPA
-314 NSIGGNSLDW
+314 NSTGGNSLDW
-324 MYNTTGATIRSR
+324 MYNTTGTTIRSR

-434 ADWRKLPPNK
+434 ADWRKLPASR
-444 YTIDTTGQKLKVN
+444 YTVDTTGQKLKVN

-528 DVTTLTPGTTEDITP
+528 DITTLTPGATDDITP

-556 ASKPDTSYKGYDA
+556 ASKPDTSYKGYDT

-625 TVPAEVNATLPA
+625 AVPAEVNATLPA

-658 ENAMQPTDKGYDA
+658 ENVMQPTDKGYDA
-671 SKTQVKLPHG
+671 TKTQVKLPHG
-681 YADFIGWDI
+681 YADFISWDI

-732 AITPATV
+732 ALTPATV

-752 DFQIP
+752 AFQIP
-757 AENVVSSTN
+757 AENVVPSTN
-766 PLYDASKVQYL
+766 PLYDANKVQYL

-782 WTADDAWDKSN
+782 WTADDAWDKNN

-816 NHKFESVDGTPLP
+816 NHKFESVDGVPLP

-900 ADVTFTL
+900 GDVTFTL
-907 KWSYS
+907 KWSYQ

-936 ITPGNIEN
+936 ITPANIEN

-1008 TGTWRFSPYHHKQ
+1008 TGTWKFMGYS
-1021 THEFVSGTD
+1021 
-1030 GKQLPEKILNMTPG
+1030 
-1044 EVDGLVTGNTANP
+1044 
-1057 STFTVADGDKTPDTN
+1057 
-1072 REYQVGKVQVVDG
+1072 
-1085 AGSWTFKSWDKDSET
+1085 
-1100 VNKTDVHFVG
+1100 
-1110 TWEYNEPSFG
+1110 
-1120 KTHKYVS
+1120 
-1127 ETEGM
+1127 
-1132 ELPKVVT
+1132 
-1139 DTLPGNVT
+1139 
-1147 DAYKRGEVVNGDTI
+1147 
-1161 PNEVTDEDND
+1161 
-1171 GVWTT
+1171 
-1176 TGWKTKDVTI
+1176 
-1186 ENSDPEFVAGWTF
+1186 
-1199 KANPHKAT
+1199 HKAT
-1207 YEFVSGTPGKD
+1207 YEFVSGTPDKE

-1225 MTPTDPADYTKG
+1225 MTPTDPAKYTKG

-1256 GVWTFKSY
+1256 GTWTFKSY

-1315 DKTYIT
+1315 DKTYVT

-1348 WDSSKKTIEREGIKF
+1348 WDAPKKTIEREGIKF

-1379 FTSGTSGRE
+1379 FTSGTPGKE

-1400 NKIYVTGSKVKSN
+1400 DKTYVTGSKVKSN

-1451 EADPEPAKPAAK
+1451 EADPAPTPEPQKPAAK

-1469 DATTTAPVVGG
+1469 DATTVAPAVGG
-1480 ITAIMT
+1480 IAAIVT

>member
-30 LLSNVSGVAKYAYAE
+30 LLSNVSGIVKSAYAE
-45 TTPTA
+45 TPTTA

-254 DLDVISYVNKAK
+254 DLDVINSVNKLK

-277 LPNADAQASKI
+277 LPNADSQASKI
-288 IFNRNFASRLT
+288 IFNRNFAARLT

-304 NGTMVINPPA
+304 NGTMVVNPPA
-314 NSIGGNSLDW
+314 NSTGGNSLDW
-324 MYNTTGATIRSR
+324 MYNTTGTTIRSR

-434 ADWRKLPPNK
+434 ADWRKLPANK

-625 TVPAEVNATLPA
+625 AVPAEVNATLPA
-637 RVGDLVDGT
+637 RVGDLIDGT

-658 ENAMQPTDKGYDA
+658 ENVMQPTDKGYDA

-681 YADFIGWDI
+681 YANFVNWDI

-739 NDQYHDGDTINAD
+739 SDQYHDGDTINAD
-752 DFQIP
+752 SFQIP
-757 AENVVSSTN
+757 ADHVVPTTN
-766 PLYDASKVQYL
+766 PLYDANKVQYL

-852 TFEVPAANKVDA
+852 TFEVPAANKVDT

-900 ADVTFTL
+900 GDVTFTL
-907 KWSYS
+907 KWSYQ

-936 ITPGNIEN
+936 ITPASVEN

-978 FVDTERDGVWEFI
+978 FVDTERDGVWEFVS
-991 GWDKDNIT
+991 WDKDNIT

-1008 TGTWRFSPYHHKQ
+1008 TGTWKF
-1021 THEFVSGTD
+1021 
-1030 GKQLPEKILNMTPG
+1030 
-1044 EVDGLVTGNTANP
+1044 
-1057 STFTVADGDKTPDTN
+1057 
-1072 REYQVGKVQVVDG
+1072 
-1085 AGSWTFKSWDKDSET
+1085 
-1100 VNKTDVHFVG
+1100 
-1110 TWEYNEPSFG
+1110 
-1120 KTHKYVS
+1120 
-1127 ETEGM
+1127 
-1132 ELPKVVT
+1132 
-1139 DTLPGNVT
+1139 
-1147 DAYKRGEVVNGDTI
+1147 NGY
-1161 PNEVTDEDND
+1161 
-1171 GVWTT
+1171 
-1176 TGWKTKDVTI
+1176 
-1186 ENSDPEFVAGWTF
+1186 S
-1199 KANPHKAT
+1199 HKAT
-1207 YEFVSGTPGKD
+1207 YEFVSGTPGKE

-1225 MTPTDPADYTKG
+1225 MTPTDPAKYTKG

-1247 KTVKDEDND
+1247 KTIKDEDND
-1256 GVWTFKSY
+1256 GTWTFKSY

-1348 WDSSKKTIEREGIKF
+1348 WDSPKKTIEREGIKF

-1379 FTSGTSGRE
+1379 FTSGTPGKE

-1400 NKIYVTGSKVKSN
+1400 DKTYVTGSKVKSN

-1451 EADPEPAKPAAK
+1451 EADPAPTPEPQKPAAK

-1469 DATTTAPVVGG
+1469 DATTVAPAVGG
-1480 ITAIMT
+1480 IAAIMT

-1493 IKRKSDD
+1493 IKRKSDE

>member
-1 MFTIRKEYMDKRYN
+1 MDKRYN

-30 LLSNVSGVAKYAYAE
+30 LLSNVSGIVKSAYAE
-45 TTPTA
+45 TPNTA

-74 EVIHKDPTT
+74 EVVHKDPTT

-277 LPNADAQASKI
+277 LPNADSQASKI
-288 IFNRNFASRLT
+288 IFNRNFAARLT

-345 SADASGTDFGV
+345 SADASGTNFGV

-528 DVTTLTPGTTEDITP
+528 DITALTPGTTEDITP

-625 TVPAEVNATLPA
+625 AVPAEVNATLPA
-637 RVGDLVDGT
+637 RVGDLIDGT

-658 ENAMQPTDKGYDA
+658 ENVMQPTDKGYDA
-671 SKTQVKLPHG
+671 TKTQVKLPHG
-681 YADFIGWDI
+681 YADFISWDI

-723 DKALPAGIT
+723 DKALPVGIT

-752 DFQIP
+752 SFQIP
-757 AENVVSSTN
+757 ADHVVPSTN
-766 PLYDASKVQYL
+766 PLYDANKVQYL

-842 YEDGTVLNAD
+842 YEDGAVLNAD

-883 VWTAEPA
+883 VWTAEPE
-890 WDKHDVTVDH
+890 WDKKDVTVDH

-936 ITPGNIEN
+936 ITPASVEN

-951 ITADGFEVPADKKP
+951 ITADSFEVPADKKP

-978 FVDTERDGVWEFI
+978 FVDTERDGVWEFVS
-991 GWDKDNIT
+991 WDKDNIT

-1008 TGTWRFSPYHHKQ
+1008 TGTWKFMGYS
-1021 THEFVSGTD
+1021 
-1030 GKQLPEKILNMTPG
+1030 
-1044 EVDGLVTGNTANP
+1044 
-1057 STFTVADGDKTPDTN
+1057 
-1072 REYQVGKVQVVDG
+1072 
-1085 AGSWTFKSWDKDSET
+1085 
-1100 VNKTDVHFVG
+1100 
-1110 TWEYNEPSFG
+1110 
-1120 KTHKYVS
+1120 
-1127 ETEGM
+1127 
-1132 ELPKVVT
+1132 
-1139 DTLPGNVT
+1139 
-1147 DAYKRGEVVNGDTI
+1147 
-1161 PNEVTDEDND
+1161 
-1171 GVWTT
+1171 
-1176 TGWKTKDVTI
+1176 
-1186 ENSDPEFVAGWTF
+1186 
-1199 KANPHKAT
+1199 HKAT
-1207 YEFVSGTPGKD
+1207 YEFVSGTPGKE

-1225 MTPTDPADYTKG
+1225 MTPTDPAKYTKG

-1256 GVWTFKSY
+1256 GTWTFKSY

-1302 ELPKVVKDKLPKD
+1302 EIPKVVKDKLPKD
-1315 DKTYIT
+1315 DKAYIT

-1348 WDSSKKTIEREGIKF
+1348 WDSPKKTIEREGIKF

-1379 FTSGTSGRE
+1379 FTSGTPGKE

-1400 NKIYVTGSKVKSN
+1400 DKTYVTGSKVKSN
-1413 KPSKTE
+1413 TPSKTE

-1463 PVPKTG
+1463 PAAKPVPKTG
-1469 DATTTAPVVGG
+1469 DATTVAPAVGG
-1480 ITAIMT
+1480 IAAIVT

-1493 IKRKSDD
+1493 IKRKSDE

>member
-1 MFTIRKEYMDKRYN
+1 MDKRYN

-30 LLSNVSGVAKYAYAE
+30 LLSNVSGIVKSAYAE
-45 TTPTA
+45 TPNTA

-148 RVYYDAIDY
+148 RVYYDDIDY

-277 LPNADAQASKI
+277 LPNADSQASKI
-288 IFNRNFASRLT
+288 IFNRNFAARLT

-625 TVPAEVNATLPA
+625 AVPAEVNATLPA
-637 RVGDLVDGT
+637 RVGDLINGT

-658 ENAMQPTDKGYDA
+658 ENVMQPTDKGYDA
-671 SKTQVKLPHG
+671 TKTQVKLPHG

-757 AENVVSSTN
+757 ADNVVPSTN
-766 PLYDASKVQYL
+766 PLYNANKVQYL

-890 WDKHDVTVDH
+890 WDKRDVTVDH
-900 ADVTFTL
+900 GDVTFTL

-936 ITPGNIEN
+936 ITPANVEN

-951 ITADGFEVPADKKP
+951 ITADGFEVPADKVP
-965 ADGTEYA
+965 AAGTEYA

-1008 TGTWRFSPYHHKQ
+1008 TGTWKF
-1021 THEFVSGTD
+1021 
-1030 GKQLPEKILNMTPG
+1030 
-1044 EVDGLVTGNTANP
+1044 
-1057 STFTVADGDKTPDTN
+1057 
-1072 REYQVGKVQVVDG
+1072 
-1085 AGSWTFKSWDKDSET
+1085 
-1100 VNKTDVHFVG
+1100 
-1110 TWEYNEPSFG
+1110 
-1120 KTHKYVS
+1120 
-1127 ETEGM
+1127 
-1132 ELPKVVT
+1132 
-1139 DTLPGNVT
+1139 
-1147 DAYKRGEVVNGDTI
+1147 NGY
-1161 PNEVTDEDND
+1161 
-1171 GVWTT
+1171 
-1176 TGWKTKDVTI
+1176 
-1186 ENSDPEFVAGWTF
+1186 S
-1199 KANPHKAT
+1199 HKAT
-1207 YEFVSGTPGKD
+1207 YEFVSGTPGKE

-1225 MTPTDPADYTKG
+1225 MTPTDPAEYAKG

-1247 KTVKDEDND
+1247 KTIKDEDND
-1256 GVWTFKSY
+1256 GTWTFKSY

-1348 WDSSKKTIEREGIKF
+1348 WDSPKKTIEREGIKF

-1379 FTSGTSGRE
+1379 FTSGTPGKE

-1400 NKIYVTGSKVKSN
+1400 DKTYVTGSKVKSN

-1451 EADPEPAKPAAK
+1451 EADPAPTPEPQKPAAK

-1469 DATTTAPVVGG
+1469 DATTVAPAVGG
-1480 ITAIMT
+1480 IAAIVT

>member
-1 MFTIRKEYMDKRYN
+1 MDKRYN

-30 LLSNVSGVAKYAYAE
+30 LLSNVSGIVKSAYAE
-45 TTPTA
+45 TPTTA

-74 EVIHKDPTT
+74 EVVHKDPTT

-277 LPNADAQASKI
+277 LPNADSQASKI
-288 IFNRNFASRLT
+288 IFNRNFAARLT

-314 NSIGGNSLDW
+314 NSIGGNSLNW

-625 TVPAEVNATLPA
+625 AVPAEVNATLPA

-658 ENAMQPTDKGYDA
+658 ENVMQPTDKGYDA
-671 SKTQVKLPHG
+671 TKTQVKLPHG

-739 NDQYHDGDTINAD
+739 SDQYRDGDTINAD
-752 DFQIP
+752 EFQIP
-757 AENVVSSTN
+757 AENVVPSTN
-766 PLYDASKVQYL
+766 PLYDANKVQYL

-829 TELTAITPASSNG
+829 TELTAITPASSSG

-852 TFEVPAANKVDA
+852 TFEVPAANKV
-864 SDKLYQEGK
+864 SENDKLYQAGRN
-873 TQFRSNDGMG
+873 QLRSNDGMG
-883 VWTAEPA
+883 VWTSELY
-890 WDKHDVTVDH
+890 WDKYNVTVDH
-900 ADVTFTL
+900 GDVTFTL

-936 ITPGNIEN
+936 ITPANVEN

-1008 TGTWRFSPYHHKQ
+1008 TGTWKFMGYS
-1021 THEFVSGTD
+1021 
-1030 GKQLPEKILNMTPG
+1030 
-1044 EVDGLVTGNTANP
+1044 
-1057 STFTVADGDKTPDTN
+1057 
-1072 REYQVGKVQVVDG
+1072 
-1085 AGSWTFKSWDKDSET
+1085 
-1100 VNKTDVHFVG
+1100 
-1110 TWEYNEPSFG
+1110 
-1120 KTHKYVS
+1120 
-1127 ETEGM
+1127 
-1132 ELPKVVT
+1132 
-1139 DTLPGNVT
+1139 
-1147 DAYKRGEVVNGDTI
+1147 
-1161 PNEVTDEDND
+1161 
-1171 GVWTT
+1171 
-1176 TGWKTKDVTI
+1176 
-1186 ENSDPEFVAGWTF
+1186 
-1199 KANPHKAT
+1199 HKAT
-1207 YEFVSGTPGKD
+1207 YEFVSGTPGKE

-1225 MTPTDPADYTKG
+1225 MTPTDPAKYTKG

-1256 GVWTFKSY
+1256 GTWTFKSY

-1288 YPVGYEFKSTDPKR
+1288 YPVGYEFKSSDPKR

-1348 WDSSKKTIEREGIKF
+1348 WDSPKKTIEREGIKF

-1379 FTSGTSGRE
+1379 FTSGTPGKE

-1394 DLLPKD
+1394 ELLPKD
-1400 NKIYVTGSKVKSN
+1400 DKTYVTGSKVKSN

-1451 EADPEPAKPAAK
+1451 EADPAPTPEPQKPAAK

-1469 DATTTAPVVGG
+1469 DATTVAPVVGG
-1480 ITAIMT
+1480 IAAIMT

>member
-30 LLSNVSGVAKYAYAE
+30 LLSNVSGIVKSAYAE
-45 TTPTA
+45 TPTTA

-74 EVIHKDPTT
+74 EVVHKDPTT

-196 TNYNFYTGEPNA
+196 TNYNFYASEPGS

-217 SKQNTLNSWYTMRA
+217 SKQSTLNSWYTMRA

-254 DLDVISYVNKAK
+254 DLDVINYVNKAK

-277 LPNADAQASKI
+277 LPNADSQASKI
-288 IFNRNFASRLT
+288 IFNRNFAARLT

-314 NSIGGNSLDW
+314 NSTGGNSLDW

-625 TVPAEVNATLPA
+625 AVPAEVNATLPA

-658 ENAMQPTDKGYDA
+658 ENVMQPTDKGYDA
-671 SKTQVKLPHG
+671 TKTQVKLPHG

-732 AITPATV
+732 ALTPATV

-752 DFQIP
+752 EFQIP
-757 AENVVSSTN
+757 ADLVVPSTN

-829 TELTAITPASSNG
+829 TELTAITPASSSG

-900 ADVTFTL
+900 SDVTFTL
-907 KWSYS
+907 KWSYT

-936 ITPGNIEN
+936 IAPANVEN

-1008 TGTWRFSPYHHKQ
+1008 TGTWKFMGYS
-1021 THEFVSGTD
+1021 
-1030 GKQLPEKILNMTPG
+1030 
-1044 EVDGLVTGNTANP
+1044 
-1057 STFTVADGDKTPDTN
+1057 
-1072 REYQVGKVQVVDG
+1072 
-1085 AGSWTFKSWDKDSET
+1085 
-1100 VNKTDVHFVG
+1100 
-1110 TWEYNEPSFG
+1110 
-1120 KTHKYVS
+1120 
-1127 ETEGM
+1127 
-1132 ELPKVVT
+1132 
-1139 DTLPGNVT
+1139 
-1147 DAYKRGEVVNGDTI
+1147 
-1161 PNEVTDEDND
+1161 
-1171 GVWTT
+1171 
-1176 TGWKTKDVTI
+1176 
-1186 ENSDPEFVAGWTF
+1186 
-1199 KANPHKAT
+1199 HKAT
-1207 YEFVSGTPGKD
+1207 YEFVSGTPGKE

-1225 MTPTDPADYTKG
+1225 MTPTDPAKYTKG

-1247 KTVKDEDND
+1247 KTIKDEDND
-1256 GVWTFKSY
+1256 GTWTFKSY

-1348 WDSSKKTIEREGIKF
+1348 WDSPKKTIEHEGIKF

-1379 FTSGTSGRE
+1379 FTSGTPGKE

-1400 NKIYVTGSKVKSN
+1400 DKTYVTGSKVKSN

-1441 DGEFAGEWVF
+1441 DGEFTGEWVF
-1451 EADPEPAKPAAK
+1451 EADPAPTPEPQKPAAK
-1463 PVPKTG
+1463 PVHKTG
-1469 DATTTAPVVGG
+1469 DATTVAPAVGG
-1480 ITAIMT
+1480 IAAIMT

>member
-1 MFTIRKEYMDKRYN
+1 MDKRYN

-30 LLSNVSGVAKYAYAE
+30 LLSNVSGIVKSAYAE
-45 TTPTA
+45 TPNTA

-74 EVIHKDPTT
+74 EVVHKDPTT

-172 SKPGDEVMFAE
+172 NKPGDEVMFAE

-254 DLDVISYVNKAK
+254 DLDVINYVNKAK

-277 LPNADAQASKI
+277 LPNADSQASKI
-288 IFNRNFASRLT
+288 IFNRNFAARLT

-314 NSIGGNSLDW
+314 NSTGGNSLDW

-625 TVPAEVNATLPA
+625 AVPAEVNATLPA
-637 RVGDLVDGT
+637 RVGDLIDGT

-658 ENAMQPTDKGYDA
+658 ENVMQPTDKGYDA
-671 SKTQVKLPHG
+671 TKTQVKLPHG
-681 YADFIGWDI
+681 YADFISWDI

-739 NDQYHDGDTINAD
+739 SDQYHDGDTINAD
-752 DFQIP
+752 SFQIP
-757 AENVVSSTN
+757 ADRVVPSTN
-766 PLYDASKVQYL
+766 PLYDANKVQYL

-890 WDKHDVTVDH
+890 WDKQDVTVDH
-900 ADVTFTL
+900 GDVTFTL
-907 KWSYS
+907 KWSYT

-936 ITPGNIEN
+936 ITPASVEN

-1008 TGTWRFSPYHHKQ
+1008 TGTWKF
-1021 THEFVSGTD
+1021 
-1030 GKQLPEKILNMTPG
+1030 
-1044 EVDGLVTGNTANP
+1044 
-1057 STFTVADGDKTPDTN
+1057 
-1072 REYQVGKVQVVDG
+1072 
-1085 AGSWTFKSWDKDSET
+1085 
-1100 VNKTDVHFVG
+1100 
-1110 TWEYNEPSFG
+1110 
-1120 KTHKYVS
+1120 
-1127 ETEGM
+1127 
-1132 ELPKVVT
+1132 
-1139 DTLPGNVT
+1139 
-1147 DAYKRGEVVNGDTI
+1147 NGY
-1161 PNEVTDEDND
+1161 
-1171 GVWTT
+1171 
-1176 TGWKTKDVTI
+1176 
-1186 ENSDPEFVAGWTF
+1186 S
-1199 KANPHKAT
+1199 HKAT
-1207 YEFVSGTPGKD
+1207 YEFVSGTPDKQ

-1225 MTPTDPADYTKG
+1225 ITPTDPAKYTKG

-1256 GVWTFKSY
+1256 GTWTFKSY

-1348 WDSSKKTIEREGIKF
+1348 WDSPKKTIEREGIKF

-1379 FTSGTSGRE
+1379 FTSGTPGKE

-1400 NKIYVTGSKVKSN
+1400 DKTYVTGSKVKSN

-1451 EADPEPAKPAAK
+1451 EADPAPTPEPQKPAAK

-1480 ITAIMT
+1480 IAAIMT

-1493 IKRKSDD
+1493 IKRKSDE

>member
-1 MFTIRKEYMDKRYN
+1 MFTNRKEYMDKRYN
-15 SPGRRAIVAGLMAAT
+15 RHGRRAIVAGLMAAT
-30 LLSNVSGVAKYAYAE
+30 LLSNVSGIVKSAYAE
-45 TTPTA
+45 TPNTA
-50 QIKTTNVDLAKLKL
+50 QIKTTDVDLAKLKL

-74 EVIHKDPTT
+74 EVVHKDPTT

-95 QPGNGWAPTSIIQF
+95 QPDHGWAPTSIIQF

-166 TRERRM
+166 TRERRI

-183 LDNAAGENGVVQF
+183 LDNAAGENGIVQF
-196 TNYNFYTGEPNA
+196 TNYNLYASEPGS

-231 DVTYTIEYADGT
+231 DVTYTIEYADGS

-288 IFNRNFASRLT
+288 IFNRNFAARLT

-314 NSIGGNSLDW
+314 NSVGGSALDW
-324 MYNTTGATIRSR
+324 MYNATGATIRSR

-414 KNVTVKGVYV
+414 KNVTVKGVYI

-625 TVPAEVNATLPA
+625 AVPAEVNATLPA

-658 ENAMQPTDKGYDA
+658 ENVMQPTDKGYDA
-671 SKTQVKLPHG
+671 TKTQVKLPHG
-681 YADFIGWDI
+681 YADFISWDI

-723 DKALPAGIT
+723 NKALPAGIT
-732 AITPATV
+732 ALTPATV

-757 AENVVSSTN
+757 AENVVPSTN

-890 WDKHDVTVDH
+890 WDKHDVTVDRG
-900 ADVTFTL
+900 DVTFTL

-936 ITPGNIEN
+936 ITPASVEN
-944 QYKPNEV
+944 QYKSNEV

-978 FVDTERDGVWEFI
+978 FVDTERDGVWEFVS
-991 GWDKDNIT
+991 WDKDNIT

-1008 TGTWRFSPYHHKQ
+1008 TGTWKFMGYS
-1021 THEFVSGTD
+1021 
-1030 GKQLPEKILNMTPG
+1030 
-1044 EVDGLVTGNTANP
+1044 
-1057 STFTVADGDKTPDTN
+1057 
-1072 REYQVGKVQVVDG
+1072 
-1085 AGSWTFKSWDKDSET
+1085 
-1100 VNKTDVHFVG
+1100 
-1110 TWEYNEPSFG
+1110 
-1120 KTHKYVS
+1120 
-1127 ETEGM
+1127 
-1132 ELPKVVT
+1132 
-1139 DTLPGNVT
+1139 
-1147 DAYKRGEVVNGDTI
+1147 
-1161 PNEVTDEDND
+1161 
-1171 GVWTT
+1171 
-1176 TGWKTKDVTI
+1176 
-1186 ENSDPEFVAGWTF
+1186 
-1199 KANPHKAT
+1199 HKAT
-1207 YEFVSGTPGKD
+1207 YEFVSGTPGKE

-1225 MTPTDPADYTKG
+1225 MTPTDPAKYTKG

-1247 KTVKDEDND
+1247 KTIKDEDND
-1256 GVWTFKSY
+1256 GTWTFKSY

-1348 WDSSKKTIEREGIKF
+1348 WDSPKKTIEREGIKF

-1379 FTSGTSGRE
+1379 FTSGTPGKE

-1400 NKIYVTGSKVKSN
+1400 DKTYVTGSKVTSN

-1451 EADPEPAKPAAK
+1451 EADPAPTPEPQKPAAK

-1469 DATTTAPVVGG
+1469 DATTVAPAVGG
-1480 ITAIMT
+1480 IAAIVT

>member
-1 MFTIRKEYMDKRYN
+1 MDKRYN

-30 LLSNVSGVAKYAYAE
+30 LLSNVSGIVKSAYAE
-45 TTPTA
+45 TPTTA

-74 EVIHKDPTT
+74 EVVHKDPTT

-95 QPGNGWAPTSIIQF
+95 QPNNGWAPTSIIQF

-217 SKQNTLNSWYTMRA
+217 SKQNILNSWYTMRA

-277 LPNADAQASKI
+277 LPNADSQASKI
-288 IFNRNFASRLT
+288 IFNRNFAARLT

-324 MYNTTGATIRSR
+324 MYNTTGVTIRSR

-516 EFVAEDGSQLPG
+516 EFVSEDGSQLPG

-575 DDAKNGVWSFKSWD
+575 DDTKNGVWSFKSWD

-625 TVPAEVNATLPA
+625 AVPAEVNATLPA

-658 ENAMQPTDKGYDA
+658 ENVMQPTDKGYDA

-681 YADFIGWDI
+681 YADFISWDI

-752 DFQIP
+752 SFQIP
-757 AENVVSSTN
+757 AENVVPSTN
-766 PLYDASKVQYL
+766 PLYDANKVQYL

-873 TQFRSNDGMG
+873 TQFRSSDGMG

-907 KWSYS
+907 KWSYT

-936 ITPGNIEN
+936 ITPANVEN

-951 ITADGFEVPADKKP
+951 ITADGFEVPADEKP

-972 DASKKQ
+972 DTSKKQ
-978 FVDTERDGVWEFI
+978 FVDTERDGVWEFVS
-991 GWDKDNIT
+991 WDKDNIT

-1008 TGTWRFSPYHHKQ
+1008 TGTWKF
-1021 THEFVSGTD
+1021 
-1030 GKQLPEKILNMTPG
+1030 
-1044 EVDGLVTGNTANP
+1044 
-1057 STFTVADGDKTPDTN
+1057 
-1072 REYQVGKVQVVDG
+1072 
-1085 AGSWTFKSWDKDSET
+1085 
-1100 VNKTDVHFVG
+1100 
-1110 TWEYNEPSFG
+1110 
-1120 KTHKYVS
+1120 
-1127 ETEGM
+1127 
-1132 ELPKVVT
+1132 
-1139 DTLPGNVT
+1139 
-1147 DAYKRGEVVNGDTI
+1147 NGY
-1161 PNEVTDEDND
+1161 
-1171 GVWTT
+1171 
-1176 TGWKTKDVTI
+1176 
-1186 ENSDPEFVAGWTF
+1186 S
-1199 KANPHKAT
+1199 HKAT
-1207 YEFVSGTPGKD
+1207 YEFVSGTPGKE

-1256 GVWTFKSY
+1256 GTWTFKSY

-1348 WDSSKKTIEREGIKF
+1348 WDSPKKTIEREGIKF

-1379 FTSGTSGRE
+1379 FTSGTPGKE
-1388 LPKEVT
+1388 LPKEVI

-1400 NKIYVTGSKVKSN
+1400 DKTYVTGSKVKSN

-1451 EADPEPAKPAAK
+1451 EADPAPTPEPQKPAAK

-1480 ITAIMT
+1480 IAAIMT

>member
-1 MFTIRKEYMDKRYN
+1 MDKRYN

-45 TTPTA
+45 TPTTA

-217 SKQNTLNSWYTMRA
+217 SKQNILNSWYTMRA

-254 DLDVISYVNKAK
+254 DLDVINYVNKAK
-266 GDGAGQNEMFE
+266 GDGAGQDEMFE

-288 IFNRNFASRLT
+288 IFNRNFAARLT

-304 NGTMVINPPA
+304 NGTMVVNPPA
-314 NSIGGNSLDW
+314 NSTGGNSLDW
-324 MYNTTGATIRSR
+324 MYNTTGTTIRSR

-434 ADWRKLPPNK
+434 ADWRNLPPNK
-444 YTIDTTGQKLKVN
+444 YTIDTTGQRLKVN

-543 GTTVTPNLFTVPD
+543 GTTVTPNLFSVPD

-575 DDAKNGVWSFKSWD
+575 DDVKNGVWSFKSWD

-625 TVPAEVNATLPA
+625 AVPAEVNATLPA

-658 ENAMQPTDKGYDA
+658 ENVMQPTDKGYDA

-681 YADFIGWDI
+681 YANFIGWDI

-752 DFQIP
+752 SFQIP
-757 AENVVSSTN
+757 AENVVPSTN
-766 PLYDASKVQYL
+766 PLYDANKVQYL

-816 NHKFESVDGTPLP
+816 NHKFESVDGAPLP

-900 ADVTFTL
+900 GDVTFTL

-936 ITPGNIEN
+936 ITPASVEN

-951 ITADGFEVPADKKP
+951 ITADGFEVPADKVP
-965 ADGTEYA
+965 AAGTEYA

-978 FVDTERDGVWEFI
+978 FVDTERDGVWEFVS
-991 GWDKDNIT
+991 WDKDNIT

-1008 TGTWRFSPYHHKQ
+1008 TGTWKF
-1021 THEFVSGTD
+1021 
-1030 GKQLPEKILNMTPG
+1030 
-1044 EVDGLVTGNTANP
+1044 TGY
-1057 STFTVADGDKTPDTN
+1057 S
-1072 REYQVGKVQVVDG
+1072 
-1085 AGSWTFKSWDKDSET
+1085 
-1100 VNKTDVHFVG
+1100 
-1110 TWEYNEPSFG
+1110 
-1120 KTHKYVS
+1120 
-1127 ETEGM
+1127 
-1132 ELPKVVT
+1132 
-1139 DTLPGNVT
+1139 
-1147 DAYKRGEVVNGDTI
+1147 
-1161 PNEVTDEDND
+1161 
-1171 GVWTT
+1171 
-1176 TGWKTKDVTI
+1176 
-1186 ENSDPEFVAGWTF
+1186 
-1199 KANPHKAT
+1199 HKAT
-1207 YEFVSGTPGKD
+1207 YEFVSGTPGKE

-1225 MTPTDPADYTKG
+1225 MTPTDPAKYTKG

-1247 KTVKDEDND
+1247 KTIKDEDND
-1256 GVWTFKSY
+1256 GTWTFKSY
-1264 DHDKQTVEKSDI
+1264 DHDKQTIEKSDI

-1288 YPVGYEFKSTDPKR
+1288 YPVGYEFKSSDPKR

-1348 WDSSKKTIEREGIKF
+1348 WDSPKKTIEREGIKF

-1379 FTSGTSGRE
+1379 FTSGTPGKE

-1400 NKIYVTGSKVKSN
+1400 DKTYVTGSKVKSN

-1451 EADPEPAKPAAK
+1451 EADPAPTPEPQKPAAK

-1480 ITAIMT
+1480 IAAIMT

>member
-30 LLSNVSGVAKYAYAE
+30 LLSNVSGIVKSAYAE
-45 TTPTA
+45 TPNTA

-74 EVIHKDPTT
+74 EVVHKDPTT

-254 DLDVISYVNKAK
+254 DLDVINYVNKAK

-277 LPNADAQASKI
+277 LPNADSQASKI
-288 IFNRNFASRLT
+288 IFNRNFAARLT

-516 EFVAEDGSQLPG
+516 EFVAEDGAQLPG

-556 ASKPDTSYKGYDA
+556 ASKPDNSYKGYDA

-625 TVPAEVNATLPA
+625 AVPAEVNATLPA

-658 ENAMQPTDKGYDA
+658 ENVMQPTDKGYDA

-681 YADFIGWDI
+681 YANFVNWDI

-732 AITPATV
+732 ALTPATV

-752 DFQIP
+752 EFQIP
-757 AENVVSSTN
+757 ADHVVPTTN

-782 WTADDAWDKSN
+782 WTADDTWDKSN

-900 ADVTFTL
+900 GDVTFTL

-936 ITPGNIEN
+936 ITPVNVEN

-951 ITADGFEVPADKKP
+951 ITADSFEVPADKKP

-978 FVDTERDGVWEFI
+978 FVDTERDGVWEFVS
-991 GWDKDNIT
+991 WDKDNIT

-1008 TGTWRFSPYHHKQ
+1008 TGTWKF
-1021 THEFVSGTD
+1021 
-1030 GKQLPEKILNMTPG
+1030 
-1044 EVDGLVTGNTANP
+1044 TGY
-1057 STFTVADGDKTPDTN
+1057 S
-1072 REYQVGKVQVVDG
+1072 
-1085 AGSWTFKSWDKDSET
+1085 
-1100 VNKTDVHFVG
+1100 
-1110 TWEYNEPSFG
+1110 
-1120 KTHKYVS
+1120 
-1127 ETEGM
+1127 
-1132 ELPKVVT
+1132 
-1139 DTLPGNVT
+1139 
-1147 DAYKRGEVVNGDTI
+1147 
-1161 PNEVTDEDND
+1161 
-1171 GVWTT
+1171 
-1176 TGWKTKDVTI
+1176 
-1186 ENSDPEFVAGWTF
+1186 
-1199 KANPHKAT
+1199 HKAT

-1225 MTPTDPADYTKG
+1225 MTPTDPAKYTKG

-1247 KTVKDEDND
+1247 KTIKDEDND
-1256 GVWTFKSY
+1256 GTWTFKSY

-1288 YPVGYEFKSTDPKR
+1288 YPVDYEFKSTDPKR

-1348 WDSSKKTIEREGIKF
+1348 WDSPKKTIEREGIKF

-1379 FTSGTSGRE
+1379 FTSGTPGKE

-1400 NKIYVTGSKVKSN
+1400 DKTYVTGSKVKSN

-1451 EADPEPAKPAAK
+1451 EADPAPTPEPQKPAAK

-1480 ITAIMT
+1480 IAAIMT

>member
-15 SPGRRAIVAGLMAAT
+15 IPGRRAIVAGLMAAT
-30 LLSNVSGVAKYAYAE
+30 LLSNVSGIAKYAYAE
-45 TTPTA
+45 TPTTA

-74 EVIHKDPTT
+74 EVVHKDPTT

-254 DLDVISYVNKAK
+254 DLDVINSVNKLK

-277 LPNADAQASKI
+277 LPNADSQASKI
-288 IFNRNFASRLT
+288 IFNRNFAARLT

-304 NGTMVINPPA
+304 NGTMVVNPPA
-314 NSIGGNSLDW
+314 NSTGGNSLDW
-324 MYNTTGATIRSR
+324 MYNTTGTTIRSR

-625 TVPAEVNATLPA
+625 AAPAEVNATLPA

-658 ENAMQPTDKGYDA
+658 ENVMQPTDKGYDA
-671 SKTQVKLPHG
+671 NKTQVKLPHG

-757 AENVVSSTN
+757 AENVVPSTN
-766 PLYDASKVQYL
+766 PLYNANKVQYL

-852 TFEVPAANKVDA
+852 TFEVPAGNKVDA

-907 KWSYS
+907 KWSYT

-936 ITPGNIEN
+936 ITPANVEN

-951 ITADGFEVPADKKP
+951 ITADSFEVPADKVP
-965 ADGTEYA
+965 AAGTEYA

-978 FVDTERDGVWEFI
+978 FVDTERDGVWEFVS
-991 GWDKDNIT
+991 WDRDNIT

-1008 TGTWRFSPYHHKQ
+1008 TGTWKFMGYS
-1021 THEFVSGTD
+1021 
-1030 GKQLPEKILNMTPG
+1030 
-1044 EVDGLVTGNTANP
+1044 
-1057 STFTVADGDKTPDTN
+1057 
-1072 REYQVGKVQVVDG
+1072 
-1085 AGSWTFKSWDKDSET
+1085 
-1100 VNKTDVHFVG
+1100 
-1110 TWEYNEPSFG
+1110 
-1120 KTHKYVS
+1120 
-1127 ETEGM
+1127 
-1132 ELPKVVT
+1132 
-1139 DTLPGNVT
+1139 
-1147 DAYKRGEVVNGDTI
+1147 
-1161 PNEVTDEDND
+1161 
-1171 GVWTT
+1171 
-1176 TGWKTKDVTI
+1176 
-1186 ENSDPEFVAGWTF
+1186 
-1199 KANPHKAT
+1199 HKAT
-1207 YEFVSGTPGKD
+1207 YEFVSGTPGKE

-1225 MTPTDPADYTKG
+1225 MTPTDPAEYTKG

-1256 GVWTFKSY
+1256 GTWTFRSY

-1348 WDSSKKTIEREGIKF
+1348 WDSPKKTIEREGIKF

-1379 FTSGTSGRE
+1379 FTSGTPGKE

-1400 NKIYVTGSKVKSN
+1400 DKTYVTGSKVKSN
-1413 KPSKTE
+1413 TPSKTE

-1451 EADPEPAKPAAK
+1451 EADPAPTPEPQKPAAK

-1469 DATTTAPVVGG
+1469 DATTVAPAVGG
-1480 ITAIMT
+1480 IAAIMT
-1486 SILAFFG
+1486 SMLAFFG